1 MQTKSTKRYVS
12 MISLVFLVLFSVLN
26 VWAPVIQAAVMK
38 SPVDEIN
45 ISRTDGTTSE
55 PYQASDGMK
64 VEVKWSAKEQI
75 KSGDQFTIDM
85 PKEFRK
91 DLMNL
96 SFPLKDA
103 EGKIVGTC
111 DMKNGL
117 LTCTM
122 GDYVD
127 GKNNIKGSLFVE
139 FYFALEA
146 YDGVEKIPLEFN
158 VDGQIVNKE
167 VSVSNTTERPKPQPN
182 TDNLLKWGSYNQEDP
197 SIAEWLVYVNAT
209 GTEMQD
215 LKLTDTLGPGH
226 ELITDSVVLEE
237 AVFEDGYAP
246 TNVKPADLSK
256 IKINATKTGFTIE
269 FPDSSKGYILRY
281 KTKITNPAAKPH
293 KNTVKLEGK
302 NIETEEKVGQ
312 VFVSGGGGTGSGD
325 DNPPSIEKNIV
336 DENGKLVE
344 NQQLTQMDQPIQ
356 YQVGTHIPNDPPKYT
371 SMVIS
376 DDLEDVLEVLEA
388 KVYDQNG
395 QDITSK
401 GTLTIDKQ
409 KSEVT
414 FTFGESFDYKSY
426 EDQIINLNIKAKI
439 KAGADLS
446 SYVDKKIPNK
456 AELHFDDKKLTSKE
470 VTVTP
475 PEPPKDGTVAIHKI
489 DAENPNKGLTGA
501 EFEVRNSADKVVAV
515 LKTDENGFSVPQTLA
530 PGTYKVYEKVAPEGY
545 QKLTSPVEVTLQA
558 GETKTIE
565 IKNTMQK
572 GQIELKKID
581 SENGGK
587 ALANAE
593 FDIVKDGV
601 VVEHIITDKDGKAI
615 SKPLAPGKYILKETK
630 APEGYQLKET
640 EFEVNVTGDGIFP
653 IKVENAM
660 VDKGNVEIT
669 KVDKENG
676 AVLAGVE
683 FEVQNEKDKVVRK
696 VVTDKDGKANVS
708 DLSVGKYKLVETKS
722 LPGYKKLTESVSFEI
737 KKGMTTV
744 LSLKVENEQLDKG
757 SVEITKVDKESQKVL
772 EGVVFEV
779 QDEKGKVVTK
789 VTTNK
794 DGKAT
799 ISDLSVGKYKLVEKE
814 SLPGYKKLT
823 EPVSFEIKKGMTEVL
838 SIKVE
843 NEQLDKGSVEITKVD
858 KESQKA
864 LKGVVFEVQ
873 DEAGTV
879 VKELTT
885 DKNGKANVS
894 DLSVG
899 KYKLVEKA
907 GLPGYKKLTEPLSFE
922 ITKGMTEVLSLKI
935 ENEMVDT
942 GNVEITKIDKDNKAP
957 LAGVTFGVQDE
968 KGNEVKKV
976 TTDKDGKANV
986 SDLPVGKYEL
996 VEVESLPGYKKLE
1009 KPVSFEIT
1017 KGMTKSLTFTVENE
1031 MVDTGNVE
1039 ITKIDKDSKAPL
1051 EGVVFEVRDS
1061 KGKVV
1066 KKVTTDKD
1074 GKANVSDLSIGK
1086 YELVEVET
1094 PAGYKPLEKP
1104 ISFEIEKGRVTALQ
1118 LTVENELVDTGNVE
1132 ITKVDKENKD
1142 ALADAVF
1149 EIQDEA
1155 GQVIAKITTDKK
1167 GHAQVTNLS
1176 VGTYKLVEVNA
1187 PKGYKQLV
1195 DPITFQIEKGM
1206 TKSLALTVENEML
1219 DKGNVEI
1226 TKVDKEGQKALAGVV
1241 FEVQDEAGKVVT
1253 EVTTDKDGKA
1263 KVSDLSVGKY
1273 KLVEKAGLPGYKKL
1287 TEPVSFEIKKGMT
1300 KVLSLKV
1307 ENELLDKGSVEIT
1320 KVDKESGAVLAGV
1333 TFEVQDEKDK
1343 VVTKVTTDKDGKAT
1357 ISDLSVGKYKLVE
1370 VESLPGYKKLA
1381 KPVSFEI
1388 KKGMTEV
1395 LSLKVEN
1402 EKLDKGS
1409 VEITKVDKD
1418 SQKVLEGVVFEVQD
1432 EQGKVVTEVTTDKE
1446 GKAKISDLSVGKY
1459 KLVEK
1464 AGLPG
1469 YKKLTEPVSFE
1480 ITKGMTTVLSIKV
1493 ENEQLD
1499 KGSVEITKVDKDSQK
1514 VLAGV
1519 VFEVQD
1525 EQGKVVTEVTTDK
1538 DGKAKVSDLSV
1549 GKYKLVEKA
1558 GLPGYK
1564 KLTEP
1569 VSFEITK
1576 GMTKVLSLKVENE
1589 LLDKGSVE
1597 ITKVDKESGAVL
1609 AGVTFEVQDEKDK
1622 VVTKVTTDKDGKAT
1636 ISDLSVGKYKL
1647 VEVESLPGYK
1657 NLAKSVSF
1665 EIKKGMTEVL
1675 SLKVENE
1682 LVDKGSVEITK
1693 VDKES
1698 GAVLEGVTFE
1708 VQDEKGKVV
1717 TKVTT
1722 DKEGKAKISDLSVG
1736 KYKLVEKESLPGY
1749 KKLTEPVSFEIKK
1762 GMTEV
1767 LSIKVENE
1775 QLDKGSVEITK
1786 VDKDSE
1792 KALEGVVFEVQDEQG
1807 KVVTEVKT
1815 DKEGKAKISDLSV
1828 GKYKLVEKE
1837 SLPGYKKLPEPVS
1850 FEIKKGMTEVLSLKI
1865 ENEMV
1870 DTGNVEITKIDKD
1883 NKAPLAGVVF
1893 EVQDETGKVVT
1904 KVTTDKKGKANVSD
1918 LSVGKYKLVEVESLP
1933 GYKKLEKPV
1942 PFEIKKGMT
1951 KSLAFTVENEMMDTG
1966 NVEITKIDK
1975 DSKAPLQGVV
1985 FEVRDSKGKVVTK
1998 VTTDKDGKANVSDLS
2013 IGKYELVEVE
2023 TPAGYKPLEKPISFE
2038 IEKGRVTALQLT
2050 VENELVDTGNVEI
2063 TKVDKETKDALADA
2077 VFEIQDGAGQ
2087 VVAKITTDKKGHAQ
2101 VTNLSVG
2108 TYKLVEV
2115 KAPKG
2120 YKQLVD
2126 PITFQIEKG
2135 MTKSLALT
2143 VENEMLDKGNV
2154 EITKVDKDSQKVLEG
2169 VVFEVQDEQGKV
2181 VTEVKTD
2188 REGKVTISDLSVGKY
2203 KLVEKESLP
2212 GYKKLTEPVLFEI
2225 KKGMTEVLSL
2235 KVENELLDKGSVE
2248 ITKVDKESGAILAG
2262 VTFEV
2267 QDEKGKVVTKVT
2279 TDQDGKAKISDL
2291 SVGKYKLVEKESL
2304 PGYKKLTE
2312 PVSFEIKK
2320 GMTKVLSLKVEN
2332 ELLDKGSVEITKV
2345 DKESG
2350 TVLEGVTFEVQDEK
2364 GKVVT
2369 EVTTDKEGKAT
2380 ISDLSVGK
2388 YKLVEKEN
2396 LPGYKKLTEPVSFEI
2411 TKGMTTVLS
2420 MKVENEQL
2428 DKGSVEITKVD
2439 KDSQK
2444 ALAGVVFEVQ
2454 DEQGKVVTE
2463 VTTDKE
2469 GKATISDLS
2478 VGKYKLVEKENLPG
2492 YKKLTEPVSFE
2503 ITKGMTKVLSLKVE
2517 NEQLDKGSV
2526 EITKMAAESKN
2537 ILAGAVF
2544 EVHDEKGK
2552 IVARVTTDKDGKAK
2566 VSDLSVGNYTLVEVE
2581 APKGYEKL
2589 TNPIPFEITKGMIS
2603 SVQLEVLNKLSHL
2616 APPNPE
2622 KPETTD
2628 PEKPEKPDP
2637 EKPEKPDPEKP
2648 GTTDPEKPETTD
2660 PEKPGTTNPE
2670 KPGTT
2675 DPEKPGTTDPEKP
2688 GTTNPEKP
2696 GTTNPEKPEKELPKT
2711 GQKMPV
2717 EPYMG
2722 ALLVMM
2728 SFGLLVLGRKKQG

>member
-1 MQTKSTKRYVS
+1 MQMKSTKRHIS
-12 MISLVFLVLFSVLN
+12 MVSLVFLVLFSVLN

-64 VEVKWSAKEQI
+64 VEVKWSAKEKI

-91 DLMNL
+91 DLMNM

-103 EGKIVGTC
+103 EGKTVGTC
-111 DMKNGL
+111 EMKKGL

-122 GDYVD
+122 GDYVE

-139 FYFALEA
+139 FYFGLEA
-146 YDGVEKIPLEFN
+146 YDGVKEIPLEFN

-167 VSVSNTTERPKPQPN
+167 VSVNNTTERPKPQPN
-182 TDNLLKWGSYNQEDP
+182 TENLLKWGSYNQEDP
-197 SIAEWLVYVNAT
+197 SIADWLVYVNAT

-246 TNVKPADLSK
+246 TNIKPADLSN
-256 IKINATKTGFTIE
+256 IKINATKTGFKIE

-302 NIETEEKVGQ
+302 NIKTEEKVGQ

-344 NQQLTQMDQPIQ
+344 NEQLTQMDQVIQ

-401 GTLTIDKQ
+401 GTLNIDKQ
-409 KSEVT
+409 RSEVT

-426 EDQIINLNIKAKI
+426 EDQIINLSIKAKI
-439 KAGADLS
+439 KNNADLS

-456 AELHFDDKKLTSKE
+456 AELHFDDKTLTSKE
-470 VTVTP
+470 VTITP
-475 PEPPKDGTVAIHKI
+475 PEAPKDGTVSLHKI
-489 DAENPNKGLTGA
+489 DSENPNKGLKGA
-501 EFEVRNSADKVVAV
+501 EFEVRNSANEVVV
-515 LKTDENGFSVPQTLA
+515 KLKTDEKGFSVPQTLA
-530 PGTYKVYEKVAPEGY
+530 PGTYKVYETVAPEGY

-572 GQIELKKID
+572 GQIEVKKID
-581 SENGGK
+581 SENGEK
-587 ALANAE
+587 PLANAE

-601 VVEHIITDKDGKAI
+601 VVEHIVTDKDGKAI

-653 IKVENAM
+653 IQVENAM
-660 VDKGNVEIT
+660 VDKGNIEIT

-683 FEVQNEKDKVVRK
+683 FEVQDEKDDVVRK

-722 LPGYKKLTESVSFEI
+722 LPGYKNLAEPVRFEITKGMTKALVIKVENEQLDKGSVEITKIDKDSQKVLEGVVFEVQDEQGKVVTEVKTDKDGKAKISDLSVGKYKLVETKSLPGYKKLTEPVSFEI
-737 KKGMTTV
+737 TKGMTTV

-757 SVEITKVDKESQKVL
+757 SVEITKVDKDNKKAL
-772 EGVVFEV
+772 KGVVFEV
-779 QDEKGKVVTK
+779 QDEAGTVVKEVKTD
-789 VTTNK
+789 K
-794 DGKAT
+794 DGKAK

-823 EPVSFEIKKGMTEVL
+823 DPVLFEIK
-838 SIKVE
+838 
-843 NEQLDKGSVEITKVD
+843 
-858 KESQKA
+858 
-864 LKGVVFEVQ
+864 
-873 DEAGTV
+873 
-879 VKELTT
+879 
-885 DKNGKANVS
+885 
-894 DLSVG
+894 
-899 KYKLVEKA
+899 
-907 GLPGYKKLTEPLSFE
+907 
-922 ITKGMTEVLSLKI
+922 KGMTEVLSLKI

-957 LAGVTFGVQDE
+957 LAGVTFIVQDE
-968 KGNEVKKV
+968 KGNEVTKV

-1009 KPVSFEIT
+1009 KPVSFEIK
-1017 KGMTKSLTFTVENE
+1017 KGMTEVLSLKVENE

-1051 EGVVFEVRDS
+1051 ENVVFEVRDS

-1066 KKVTTDKD
+1066 AKVTTDKE
-1074 GKANVSDLSIGK
+1074 GKANVSDLPIGK

-1104 ISFEIEKGRVTALQ
+1104 VSFEIEKGRVTALK

-1149 EIQDEA
+1149 EIQDAA
-1155 GQVIAKITTDKK
+1155 GQVVAKITTDKK
-1167 GHAQVTNLS
+1167 GQAQVTNLS
-1176 VGTYKLVEVNA
+1176 VGTYKLVEVKA

-1195 DPITFQIEKGM
+1195 DPIAFQIEKGM

-1219 DKGNVEI
+1219 DKGNVEV
-1226 TKVDKEGQKALAGVV
+1226 TKVDKDSQKVLEGVV
-1241 FEVQDEAGKVVT
+1241 FEVQDDKGKVVT

-1263 KVSDLSVGKY
+1263 NVSDLSIGKY
-1273 KLVEKAGLPGYKKL
+1273 KLVETKSLPGYKKL

-1307 ENELLDKGSVEIT
+1307 ENELLDKGSVAIT

-1343 VVTKVTTDKDGKAT
+1343 VVTKVTTDKEGKANV
-1357 ISDLSVGKYKLVE
+1357 SDLSVGKYKLVE

-1402 EKLDKGS
+1402 EQLDKGS
-1409 VEITKVDKD
+1409 VEITKVDKDSQKALEGVTFEVQDEKGKVVTKVKTDKEGKAKISDLSVGNYKLVEVESLPGYKKLTEPVSFEIKKGMKEVLSLKVENEQLDKGSIEITKVDKD

-1432 EQGKVVTEVTTDKE
+1432 EQGKVVTEVKTDK
-1446 GKAKISDLSVGKY
+1446 
-1459 KLVEK
+1459 
-1464 AGLPG
+1464 
-1469 YKKLTEPVSFE
+1469 
-1480 ITKGMTTVLSIKV
+1480 
-1493 ENEQLD
+1493 N
-1499 KGSVEITKVDKDSQK
+1499 
-1514 VLAGV
+1514 
-1519 VFEVQD
+1519 
-1525 EQGKVVTEVTTDK
+1525 
-1538 DGKAKVSDLSV
+1538 
-1549 GKYKLVEKA
+1549 
-1558 GLPGYK
+1558 
-1564 KLTEP
+1564 
-1569 VSFEITK
+1569 
-1576 GMTKVLSLKVENE
+1576 
-1589 LLDKGSVE
+1589 
-1597 ITKVDKESGAVL
+1597 
-1609 AGVTFEVQDEKDK
+1609 
-1622 VVTKVTTDKDGKAT
+1622 
-1636 ISDLSVGKYKL
+1636 
-1647 VEVESLPGYK
+1647 
-1657 NLAKSVSF
+1657 
-1665 EIKKGMTEVL
+1665 
-1675 SLKVENE
+1675 
-1682 LVDKGSVEITK
+1682 
-1693 VDKES
+1693 
-1698 GAVLEGVTFE
+1698 
-1708 VQDEKGKVV
+1708 
-1717 TKVTT
+1717 
-1722 DKEGKAKISDLSVG
+1722 GKAKISDLSVG

-1749 KKLTEPVSFEIKK
+1749 KQLT
-1762 GMTEV
+1762 
-1767 LSIKVENE
+1767 
-1775 QLDKGSVEITK
+1775 
-1786 VDKDSE
+1786 
-1792 KALEGVVFEVQDEQG
+1792 
-1807 KVVTEVKT
+1807 
-1815 DKEGKAKISDLSV
+1815 
-1828 GKYKLVEKE
+1828 
-1837 SLPGYKKLPEPVS
+1837 EPVS

-1893 EVQDETGKVVT
+1893 EVQDDKGKVVT
-1904 KVTTDKKGKANVSD
+1904 KVTTDKAGKATVSD

-1951 KSLAFTVENEMMDTG
+1951 KSLTFTVENEMVDTG

-1975 DSKAPLQGVV
+1975 DSKAPLENVV
-1985 FEVRDSKGKVVTK
+1985 FEVRDSKGKVVAK
-1998 VTTDKDGKANVSDLS
+1998 VTTDKEGKANVSDLS

-2023 TPAGYKPLEKPISFE
+2023 TPAGYKTLEKPVSFE

-2050 VENELVDTGNVEI
+2050 VENELVDVGNVEI

-2077 VFEIQDGAGQ
+2077 VFEIQDEAGQ
-2087 VVAKITTDKKGHAQ
+2087 VVAKITTDKKGQVQ

-2135 MTKSLALT
+2135 MTKSLALA

-2154 EITKVDKDSQKVLEG
+2154 EVTKVDKDSQKVLEG

-2181 VTEVKTD
+2181 VTEVTTD
-2188 REGKVTISDLSVGKY
+2188 KEGKAKVSDLSVGKY
-2203 KLVEKESLP
+2203 KLVE
-2212 GYKKLTEPVLFEI
+2212 
-2225 KKGMTEVLSL
+2225 
-2235 KVENELLDKGSVE
+2235 
-2248 ITKVDKESGAILAG
+2248 TK
-2262 VTFEV
+2262 
-2267 QDEKGKVVTKVT
+2267 
-2279 TDQDGKAKISDL
+2279 
-2291 SVGKYKLVEKESL
+2291 SL

-2332 ELLDKGSVEITKV
+2332 EK
-2345 DKESG
+2345 
-2350 TVLEGVTFEVQDEK
+2350 
-2364 GKVVT
+2364 
-2369 EVTTDKEGKAT
+2369 
-2380 ISDLSVGK
+2380 
-2388 YKLVEKEN
+2388 
-2396 LPGYKKLTEPVSFEI
+2396 
-2411 TKGMTTVLS
+2411 
-2420 MKVENEQL
+2420 
-2428 DKGSVEITKVD
+2428 
-2439 KDSQK
+2439 
-2444 ALAGVVFEVQ
+2444 
-2454 DEQGKVVTE
+2454 
-2463 VTTDKE
+2463 
-2469 GKATISDLS
+2469 
-2478 VGKYKLVEKENLPG
+2478 
-2492 YKKLTEPVSFE
+2492 
-2503 ITKGMTKVLSLKVE
+2503 
-2517 NEQLDKGSV
+2517 LDKGSV
-2526 EITKMAAESKN
+2526 EITKMAAESKEV
-2537 ILAGAVF
+2537 LSGAVF
-2544 EVHDEKGK
+2544 EVHDDKGK
-2552 IVARVTTDKDGKAK
+2552 VVVKVTTDKDGKAK
-2566 VSDLSVGNYTLVEVE
+2566 IADLSVGNYTLVEVE

-2589 TNPIPFEITKGMIS
+2589 TNPIPFEITNGMINA
-2603 SVQLEVLNKLSHL
+2603 VQLEVLNKLNHL
-2616 APPNPE
+2616 APPG
-2622 KPETTD
+2622 PETPG
-2628 PEKPEKPDP
+2628 PETPDP
-2637 EKPEKPDPEKP
+2637 ETPDPETPDPEKP
-2648 GTTDPEKPETTD
+2648 GTPNPEKPGTPD
-2660 PEKPGTTNPE
+2660 PEKPGTPNPE
-2670 KPGTT
+2670 KPGTP
-2675 DPEKPGTTDPEKP
+2675 DPEKPGTP
-2688 GTTNPEKP
+2688 NPEKP
-2696 GTTNPEKPEKELPKT
+2696 GIPNPENPEKELPKT

-2728 SFGLLVLGRKKQG
+2728 SFGLLVLGRKQRR

>member
-1 MQTKSTKRYVS
+1 MQMKSTKRHIS
-12 MISLVFLVLFSVLN
+12 MVSLVFLVLFSVLN

-64 VEVKWSAKEQI
+64 VEVKWSAKEKI

-91 DLMNL
+91 DLMNM

-103 EGKIVGTC
+103 EGKTVGTC
-111 DMKNGL
+111 EMKKGL

-122 GDYVD
+122 GDYVE

-139 FYFALEA
+139 FYFGLEA
-146 YDGVEKIPLEFN
+146 YDGVKEIPLEFN

-167 VSVSNTTERPKPQPN
+167 VSVNNTTERPKPQPN
-182 TDNLLKWGSYNQEDP
+182 TENLLKWGSYNQEDP
-197 SIAEWLVYVNAT
+197 SIADWLVYVNAT

-246 TNVKPADLSK
+246 TNIKPADLSN

-281 KTKITNPAAKPH
+281 KTKVTNPAAKPH

-302 NIETEEKVGQ
+302 NIKTEEKVGQ
-312 VFVSGGGGTGSGD
+312 VFVSGGGGSGSGD

-336 DENGKLVE
+336 DEIGKSVE
-344 NQQLTQMDQPIQ
+344 HQQLTQMDQPIQ
-356 YQVGTHIPNDPPKYT
+356 YQVGTHIPKDPPKYT

-401 GTLTIDKQ
+401 GTLKIDKQ

-426 EDQIINLNIKAKI
+426 EDQIINLSIKAKI
-439 KAGADLS
+439 KNNADLS

-456 AELHFDDKKLTSKE
+456 AELHFDDKTLTSKE
-470 VTVTP
+470 VTITP
-475 PEPPKDGTVAIHKI
+475 PEAPKDGTVSIHKI
-489 DAENPNKGLTGA
+489 DAEDSNKGLKGA
-501 EFEVRNSADKVVAV
+501 EFEVRNSANEVVAK
-515 LKTDENGFSVPQTLA
+515 LKTDEKGFSVPQTLA
-530 PGTYKVYEKVAPEGY
+530 PGTYKVYETVAPEGY

-572 GQIELKKID
+572 GQIEVKKID
-581 SENGGK
+581 SENGEK
-587 ALANAE
+587 PLANAE
-593 FDIVKDGV
+593 FDIVKDSV
-601 VVEHIITDKDGKAI
+601 VVEHIVTDKDGKAI

-653 IKVENAM
+653 IQVENAM
-660 VDKGNVEIT
+660 VDKGNIEIT

-683 FEVQNEKDKVVRK
+683 FEVQDEKDGVVRK

-722 LPGYKKLTESVSFEI
+722 LPGYKKLTEPVPFEIKKGMTKALAIKVENEQLDKGSVEITKIDKDSQKVLEGVVFEVQDEQGKVVTEVKTDKDGKAKISDLLVGKYKLVETKSLPGYKKLTDSVSFEI
-737 KKGMTTV
+737 TKGMTTV

-757 SVEITKVDKESQKVL
+757 SVEITKVDKDNKKAL
-772 EGVVFEV
+772 KGVVFEV
-779 QDEKGKVVTK
+779 QDEAGTVVKEVKTD
-789 VTTNK
+789 K
-794 DGKAT
+794 DGKAK

-823 EPVSFEIKKGMTEVL
+823 DPVLFEI
-838 SIKVE
+838 
-843 NEQLDKGSVEITKVD
+843 Q
-858 KESQKA
+858 
-864 LKGVVFEVQ
+864 
-873 DEAGTV
+873 
-879 VKELTT
+879 
-885 DKNGKANVS
+885 
-894 DLSVG
+894 
-899 KYKLVEKA
+899 
-907 GLPGYKKLTEPLSFE
+907 
-922 ITKGMTEVLSLKI
+922 KGMTEVLSLKI

-957 LAGVTFGVQDE
+957 LAGVTFIVQDE
-968 KGNEVKKV
+968 KGNEVTKV

-1009 KPVSFEIT
+1009 KPVSFEIK
-1017 KGMTKSLTFTVENE
+1017 KGMTEVLSLKVENE

-1051 EGVVFEVRDS
+1051 ENVVFEVRDS

-1066 KKVTTDKD
+1066 AKVTTDKE
-1074 GKANVSDLSIGK
+1074 GKANVSDLPIGK

-1104 ISFEIEKGRVTALQ
+1104 ISFEIEKGRVTALK

-1149 EIQDEA
+1149 EIQDAA
-1155 GQVIAKITTDKK
+1155 GQVVAKITTDKK
-1167 GHAQVTNLS
+1167 GQAQVTNLS
-1176 VGTYKLVEVNA
+1176 VGTYKLVEVKA

-1226 TKVDKEGQKALAGVV
+1226 TKVDKDSQKVLEGVV
-1241 FEVQDEAGKVVT
+1241 FEVQDEQGKVVT
-1253 EVTTDKDGKA
+1253 EITTDKEGKA
-1263 KVSDLSVGKY
+1263 KISDLSVGKY

-1343 VVTKVTTDKDGKAT
+1343 VVTKVTTDKEGKANV
-1357 ISDLSVGKYKLVE
+1357 SDLSVGKYKLVE

-1402 EKLDKGS
+1402 EQLDKGSVEITKVDKDSQKVLEGVTFEVQDEKGKVVTKVKTDKEGKAKISDLSVGNYKLVEVESLPGYKKLTEPVSFEIKKGMTEVLSLKVENEQLDKGS

-1432 EQGKVVTEVTTDKE
+1432 DKGKVVTEVTTDKE
-1446 GKAKISDLSVGKY
+1446 GKA
-1459 KLVEK
+1459 
-1464 AGLPG
+1464 
-1469 YKKLTEPVSFE
+1469 T
-1480 ITKGMTTVLSIKV
+1480 
-1493 ENEQLD
+1493 
-1499 KGSVEITKVDKDSQK
+1499 
-1514 VLAGV
+1514 
-1519 VFEVQD
+1519 
-1525 EQGKVVTEVTTDK
+1525 
-1538 DGKAKVSDLSV
+1538 
-1549 GKYKLVEKA
+1549 
-1558 GLPGYK
+1558 
-1564 KLTEP
+1564 
-1569 VSFEITK
+1569 
-1576 GMTKVLSLKVENE
+1576 
-1589 LLDKGSVE
+1589 
-1597 ITKVDKESGAVL
+1597 
-1609 AGVTFEVQDEKDK
+1609 
-1622 VVTKVTTDKDGKAT
+1622 
-1636 ISDLSVGKYKL
+1636 
-1647 VEVESLPGYK
+1647 
-1657 NLAKSVSF
+1657 
-1665 EIKKGMTEVL
+1665 
-1675 SLKVENE
+1675 
-1682 LVDKGSVEITK
+1682 
-1693 VDKES
+1693 
-1698 GAVLEGVTFE
+1698 
-1708 VQDEKGKVV
+1708 
-1717 TKVTT
+1717 
-1722 DKEGKAKISDLSVG
+1722 
-1736 KYKLVEKESLPGY
+1736 
-1749 KKLTEPVSFEIKK
+1749 
-1762 GMTEV
+1762 
-1767 LSIKVENE
+1767 
-1775 QLDKGSVEITK
+1775 
-1786 VDKDSE
+1786 
-1792 KALEGVVFEVQDEQG
+1792 
-1807 KVVTEVKT
+1807 
-1815 DKEGKAKISDLSV
+1815 
-1828 GKYKLVEKE
+1828 
-1837 SLPGYKKLPEPVS
+1837 
-1850 FEIKKGMTEVLSLKI
+1850 
-1865 ENEMV
+1865 
-1870 DTGNVEITKIDKD
+1870 
-1883 NKAPLAGVVF
+1883 
-1893 EVQDETGKVVT
+1893 
-1904 KVTTDKKGKANVSD
+1904 
-1918 LSVGKYKLVEVESLP
+1918 
-1933 GYKKLEKPV
+1933 
-1942 PFEIKKGMT
+1942 
-1951 KSLAFTVENEMMDTG
+1951 
-1966 NVEITKIDK
+1966 
-1975 DSKAPLQGVV
+1975 
-1985 FEVRDSKGKVVTK
+1985 
-1998 VTTDKDGKANVSDLS
+1998 
-2013 IGKYELVEVE
+2013 
-2023 TPAGYKPLEKPISFE
+2023 
-2038 IEKGRVTALQLT
+2038 
-2050 VENELVDTGNVEI
+2050 
-2063 TKVDKETKDALADA
+2063 
-2077 VFEIQDGAGQ
+2077 
-2087 VVAKITTDKKGHAQ
+2087 
-2101 VTNLSVG
+2101 
-2108 TYKLVEV
+2108 
-2115 KAPKG
+2115 
-2120 YKQLVD
+2120 
-2126 PITFQIEKG
+2126 
-2135 MTKSLALT
+2135 
-2143 VENEMLDKGNV
+2143 
-2154 EITKVDKDSQKVLEG
+2154 
-2169 VVFEVQDEQGKV
+2169 
-2181 VTEVKTD
+2181 
-2188 REGKVTISDLSVGKY
+2188 
-2203 KLVEKESLP
+2203 
-2212 GYKKLTEPVLFEI
+2212 
-2225 KKGMTEVLSL
+2225 
-2235 KVENELLDKGSVE
+2235 
-2248 ITKVDKESGAILAG
+2248 
-2262 VTFEV
+2262 
-2267 QDEKGKVVTKVT
+2267 
-2279 TDQDGKAKISDL
+2279 ISDL

-2350 TVLEGVTFEVQDEK
+2350 AVLAGVTFEVQDEK

-2369 EVTTDKEGKAT
+2369 KVKTDKEGKAT
-2380 ISDLSVGK
+2380 ISDLSVGN
-2388 YKLVEKEN
+2388 YKLVE
-2396 LPGYKKLTEPVSFEI
+2396 
-2411 TKGMTTVLS
+2411 
-2420 MKVENEQL
+2420 VENEL
-2428 DKGSVEITKVD
+2428 VDKGSVEITKVD

-2444 ALAGVVFEVQ
+2444 VLEDVVFEVQ

-2463 VTTDKE
+2463 VTTDKN
-2469 GKATISDLS
+2469 GKAKISDLS
-2478 VGKYKLVEKENLPG
+2478 VGKYKLVEKESLPGYKQLTEPVSFEIKKGMTEVLSLKIENEMVDTGNVEITKIDKDNKAPLAGVVFEVQDDKGKVVTKVTTDKAGKATVSDLSVGKYKLVEVDSLPGYKKLEKPVPFEIKKGMTKSLTFTVENEMVDTGNVEITKIDKDSKAPLENVVFEVRDSKGKVVAKVTTDKEGKANVSDLSIGKYELVEVETPAGYKPLEKPVSFEIEKGRVTALQLTVENELVDVGNIEITKVDKENKDALADAVFEIQDAAGQVVAKITTDKKGQAQVTNLSVGTYKLVEVKAPKGYKQLVDPITFQIEKGMTKSLALTVENEMLDKGNVEVTKVDKDSQKLLEGVVFEVQDDKGKVVTEVTTDKEGKANVSELSVGKYKLVETKSLPG

-2503 ITKGMTKVLSLKVE
+2503 IKKGMTKVLSLKVE

-2526 EITKMAAESKN
+2526 EITKMAAESKEV
-2537 ILAGAVF
+2537 LSGAVF

-2552 IVARVTTDKDGKAK
+2552 VVVKVTTDKDGKAK
-2566 VSDLSVGNYTLVEVE
+2566 IADLSVGNYTLVEVE

-2589 TNPIPFEITKGMIS
+2589 TNPIPFEITNGMINA
-2603 SVQLEVLNKLSHL
+2603 VQLEVLNKLNHL
-2616 APPNPE
+2616 APPG
-2622 KPETTD
+2622 PET
-2628 PEKPEKPDP
+2628 
-2637 EKPEKPDPEKP
+2637 PDPEKP
-2648 GTTDPEKPETTD
+2648 GTPNPEKPGTPD
-2660 PEKPGTTNPE
+2660 PEKPGTPNPE
-2670 KPGTT
+2670 KPGTPNSET
-2675 DPEKPGTTDPEKP
+2675 L
-2688 GTTNPEKP
+2688 
-2696 GTTNPEKPEKELPKT
+2696 EKELPKT

-2728 SFGLLVLGRKKQG
+2728 SFGLFVLGRKQQR

>member
-1 MQTKSTKRYVS
+1 MQTNSTKRYVS

-146 YDGVEKIPLEFN
+146 YDGVQKIPLEFN

-167 VSVSNTTERPKPQPN
+167 VNVSNTTERPKPQPN

-246 TNVKPADLSK
+246 TNIKPADLSE
-256 IKINATKTGFTIE
+256 IKINATKTGFTID

-302 NIETEEKVGQ
+302 NIKTEEKVGQ

-325 DNPPSIEKNIV
+325 DNPPSIDKNIV

-344 NQQLTQMDQPIQ
+344 NQQLAQMDQPIQ
-356 YQVGTHIPNDPPKYT
+356 YQVGIHIPNDPPKYT

-401 GTLTIDKQ
+401 GTLKIDKQ

-456 AELHFDDKKLTSKE
+456 AELHFDDKNLTSNE

-475 PEPPKDGTVAIHKI
+475 PAPPKDGTVSIHKI
-489 DAENPNKGLTGA
+489 DAEDSNKGLKGA
-501 EFEVRNSADKVVAV
+501 EFEVLNSANEVVAK
-515 LKTDENGFSVPQTLA
+515 LKTDENGFSAPQTLA

-545 QKLTSPVEVTLQA
+545 QKLKSPLEVTLQA

-581 SENGGK
+581 SENGEK
-587 ALANAE
+587 PLANAE

-601 VVEHIITDKDGKAI
+601 VVEHIVTDKDGKAI

-683 FEVQNEKDKVVRK
+683 FEVQNEKSEVVRK
-696 VVTDKDGKANVS
+696 VTTDKDGKANVS

-722 LPGYKKLTESVSFEI
+722 LPGYKKLTEPVSFEI
-737 KKGMTTV
+737 TKGMTTV

-779 QDEKGKVVTK
+779 QDEKGKVVKK
-789 VTTNK
+789 VTTDK
-794 DGKAT
+794 DGKANV
-799 ISDLSVGKYKLVEKE
+799 SDLSVGKYKLVETE

-823 EPVSFEIKKGMTEVL
+823 EPVSFEIKKGM
-838 SIKVE
+838 I
-843 NEQLDKGSVEITKVD
+843 
-858 KESQKA
+858 
-864 LKGVVFEVQ
+864 
-873 DEAGTV
+873 
-879 VKELTT
+879 
-885 DKNGKANVS
+885 
-894 DLSVG
+894 
-899 KYKLVEKA
+899 
-907 GLPGYKKLTEPLSFE
+907 
-922 ITKGMTEVLSLKI
+922 EVLSLKI

-957 LAGVTFGVQDE
+957 LAGVTFVVQDE

-1009 KPVSFEIT
+1009 KPVSFEIK

-1066 KKVTTDKD
+1066 TKVTTDKD
-1074 GKANVSDLSIGK
+1074 GKANASDLSIGK

-1104 ISFEIEKGRVTALQ
+1104 ILFEIEKGRVTALQ

-1155 GQVIAKITTDKK
+1155 GQVVAKITTDKK

-1300 KVLSLKV
+1300 EVLSLKV
-1307 ENELLDKGSVEIT
+1307 ENEQLDKGSVEIT
-1320 KVDKESGAVLAGV
+1320 KVDKESGAILAGV
-1333 TFEVQDEKDK
+1333 IFEVQDEKDK

-1418 SQKVLEGVVFEVQD
+1418 SQKVLAGVVFEVQD

-1514 VLAGV
+1514 LLAGV

-1538 DGKAKVSDLSV
+1538 SGKANVSDLSV

-1569 VSFEITK
+1569 VSFEIKK
-1576 GMTKVLSLKVENE
+1576 GMTEVLSLKVENE
-1589 LLDKGSVE
+1589 QLDKGSVE
-1597 ITKVDKESGAVL
+1597 ITKVDKESGAIL
-1609 AGVTFEVQDEKDK
+1609 AGVIFEVQDEKDK
-1622 VVTKVTTDKDGKAT
+1622 VVTKVTTDKDGKANV
-1636 ISDLSVGKYKL
+1636 SNLSVGKYKL

-1657 NLAKSVSF
+1657 KLAKPVSF

-1675 SLKVENE
+1675 SIKVENE
-1682 LVDKGSVEITK
+1682 LLDKGSVEITK
-1693 VDKES
+1693 VDKDIQK
-1698 GAVLEGVTFE
+1698 VLEGVVFE

-1717 TKVTT
+1717 TKVKT

-1749 KKLTEPVSFEIKK
+1749 KKLTETVSFEIKK

-1767 LSIKVENE
+1767 LSLKVENE
-1775 QLDKGSVEITK
+1775 LVDKGSVGIKK
-1786 VDKDSE
+1786 VDKDSQ
-1792 KALEGVVFEVQDEQG
+1792 KVLEGVVFEVQDEQG
-1807 KVVTEVKT
+1807 KVVTEVTT

-1828 GKYKLVEKE
+1828 GKYKLVEKAG
-1837 SLPGYKKLPEPVS
+1837 LPGYKKLTEPVS

-1893 EVQDETGKVVT
+1893 EVQDEQGKVVT
-1904 KVTTDKKGKANVSD
+1904 KVTTDKEGKAKISD

-1951 KSLAFTVENEMMDTG
+1951 KSLAFTVENEMVDTG

-1975 DSKAPLQGVV
+1975 DSKAALENVV

-1998 VTTDKDGKANVSDLS
+1998 VKTDKDGKANVSDLS

-2063 TKVDKETKDALADA
+2063 AKVDKENKDALADA
-2077 VFEIQDGAGQ
+2077 VFEIQDEAGQ

-2212 GYKKLTEPVLFEI
+2212 GYKKLTEPVSFEI

-2369 EVTTDKEGKAT
+2369 KVTTDKEGKVK

-2388 YKLVEKEN
+2388 YKLVEKES

-2411 TKGMTTVLS
+2411 KKGMTEVLS
-2420 MKVENEQL
+2420 LKVENELL
-2428 DKGSVEITKVD
+2428 DKGSVEIKKVD

-2444 ALAGVVFEVQ
+2444 VLEGVVFEVQ

-2463 VTTDKE
+2463 VKTDKE
-2469 GKATISDLS
+2469 GKAKISDLS
-2478 VGKYKLVEKENLPG
+2478 VGKYKLVEKESLPG

-2503 ITKGMTKVLSLKVE
+2503 IKKGMTEVLSLKVQ

-2603 SVQLEVLNKLSHL
+2603 SVQLEVLNELSHL
-2616 APPNPE
+2616 APPG
-2622 KPETTD
+2622 
-2628 PEKPEKPDP
+2628 PEKPDP

-2648 GTTDPEKPETTD
+2648 GTTDPEKPGTTD
-2660 PEKPGTTNPE
+2660 PEKPGTTN
-2670 KPGTT
+2670 
-2675 DPEKPGTTDPEKP
+2675 PEKP

>member
-1 MQTKSTKRYVS
+1 MQAKITKRHIS
-12 MISLVFLVLFSVLN
+12 MVSLVFLVLFSVLN
-26 VWAPVIQAAVMK
+26 VWAPVIQAAVIK
-38 SPVDEIN
+38 NPVDEIN

-75 KSGDQFTIDM
+75 KAGDQFTIDM

-91 DLMNL
+91 DLMNM

-103 EGKIVGTC
+103 EGKTVGTC
-111 DMKNGL
+111 EMKKGL

-122 GDYVD
+122 GDYVE
-127 GKNNIKGSLFVE
+127 GKNNVKGSLFVE
-139 FYFALEA
+139 FYFGLEA
-146 YDGVEKIPLEFN
+146 YDGVKEIPLEFN

-182 TDNLLKWGSYNQEDP
+182 TDNLLKWGSYNQEDS
-197 SIAEWLVYVNAT
+197 SIADWLVYVNAT

-256 IKINATKTGFTIE
+256 ITINATKTGFTIE

-302 NIETEEKVGQ
+302 NIKTEEKEGQ

-325 DNPPSIEKNIV
+325 DNPPSIDKNIV

-344 NQQLTQMDQPIQ
+344 NKQLTQMDQPIQ

-395 QDITSK
+395 QEITSK

-456 AELHFDDKKLTSKE
+456 AELHFDDNKLTSKE

-501 EFEVRNSADKVVAV
+501 EFEVRDSEDKVVAV
-515 LKTDENGFSVPQTLA
+515 LKTGEKGFSAPQTLA
-530 PGTYKVYEKVAPEGY
+530 PGTYKVYETVAPEGY
-545 QKLTSPVEVTLQA
+545 QKLKEPVEVTLQA

-581 SENGGK
+581 SENGEK
-587 ALANAE
+587 PLANAE

-615 SKPLAPGKYILKETK
+615 SKPLVPGKYILKETK
-630 APEGYQLKET
+630 APEGYQLKEK
-640 EFEVNVTGDGIFP
+640 EFEVDVTGDGIFP
-653 IKVENAM
+653 IQVENAM

-683 FEVQNEKDKVVRK
+683 FEVQDEKGEVVRK
-696 VVTDKDGKANVS
+696 VITDKDGKANVSDLSVGNYKLVETKSLPGYKKLTEPVSFEIKKGMTEVLSLKVENEQLDKGSVEITKVDKDSQKALAGVVFEVQDEKGKVVKKVTTDKDGKANVS
-708 DLSVGKYKLVETKS
+708 DLSVGKYKLVETES
-722 LPGYKKLTESVSFEI
+722 LPGYKKLTEPVSFEI
-737 KKGMTTV
+737 KKGMTEV

-757 SVEITKVDKESQKVL
+757 SVEITKVDKESQKAL

-779 QDEKGKVVTK
+779 QDEAGKVIK
-789 VTTNK
+789 KLTTDK
-794 DGKAT
+794 SGKAK
-799 ISDLSVGKYKLVEKE
+799 IADLSVGKYKLVEVE
-814 SLPGYKKLT
+814 SLPDYKKLI

-838 SIKVE
+838 SLKV
-843 NEQLDKGSVEITKVD
+843 
-858 KESQKA
+858 
-864 LKGVVFEVQ
+864 
-873 DEAGTV
+873 
-879 VKELTT
+879 
-885 DKNGKANVS
+885 
-894 DLSVG
+894 
-899 KYKLVEKA
+899 
-907 GLPGYKKLTEPLSFE
+907 
-922 ITKGMTEVLSLKI
+922 

-957 LAGVTFGVQDE
+957 LAGVTFVVQDE

-1009 KPVSFEIT
+1009 KPVSFEIK

-1066 KKVTTDKD
+1066 TKITTDKD

-1155 GQVIAKITTDKK
+1155 GQVVAKITTDKK

-1226 TKVDKEGQKALAGVV
+1226 TKVDKDSQKVLAGVV

-1381 KPVSFEI
+1381 KSVSFEI

-1480 ITKGMTTVLSIKV
+1480 ITKGMTTVLSMKV

-1525 EQGKVVTEVTTDK
+1525 EAGKVVTEVTTDK

-1549 GKYKLVEKA
+1549 GKYKLVEK
-1558 GLPGYK
+1558 
-1564 KLTEP
+1564 
-1569 VSFEITK
+1569 
-1576 GMTKVLSLKVENE
+1576 
-1589 LLDKGSVE
+1589 
-1597 ITKVDKESGAVL
+1597 
-1609 AGVTFEVQDEKDK
+1609 
-1622 VVTKVTTDKDGKAT
+1622 
-1636 ISDLSVGKYKL
+1636 
-1647 VEVESLPGYK
+1647 
-1657 NLAKSVSF
+1657 
-1665 EIKKGMTEVL
+1665 
-1675 SLKVENE
+1675 
-1682 LVDKGSVEITK
+1682 
-1693 VDKES
+1693 
-1698 GAVLEGVTFE
+1698 
-1708 VQDEKGKVV
+1708 
-1717 TKVTT
+1717 
-1722 DKEGKAKISDLSVG
+1722 
-1736 KYKLVEKESLPGY
+1736 ESLPGY
-1749 KKLTEPVSFEIKK
+1749 KKL
-1762 GMTEV
+1762 
-1767 LSIKVENE
+1767 
-1775 QLDKGSVEITK
+1775 
-1786 VDKDSE
+1786 
-1792 KALEGVVFEVQDEQG
+1792 A
-1807 KVVTEVKT
+1807 
-1815 DKEGKAKISDLSV
+1815 
-1828 GKYKLVEKE
+1828 
-1837 SLPGYKKLPEPVS
+1837 EPVS

-1883 NKAPLAGVVF
+1883 NKVSLAGVVF

-1904 KVTTDKKGKANVSD
+1904 KVTTDKEGKANVSD

-1951 KSLAFTVENEMMDTG
+1951 KSLAFTVENEMVDTG

-1975 DSKAPLQGVV
+1975 DSKAPLEGVV

-1998 VTTDKDGKANVSDLS
+1998 VKTDKDGKANVSDLS

-2023 TPAGYKPLEKPISFE
+2023 TPAGYKPLEKPILFE

-2063 TKVDKETKDALADA
+2063 TKVDKENKDALADA
-2077 VFEIQDGAGQ
+2077 VFEIQDEAGQ

-2135 MTKSLALT
+2135 MTKSLTLT

-2154 EITKVDKDSQKVLEG
+2154 EITKVDKDSQKVLAG
-2169 VVFEVQDEQGKV
+2169 VVFEVQDEKDKV
-2181 VTEVKTD
+2181 VTKVTTD
-2188 REGKVTISDLSVGKY
+2188 KDGKATISDLSVGKY
-2203 KLVEKESLP
+2203 KLVEVESLP
-2212 GYKKLTEPVLFEI
+2212 GYKKLAKPVSFEI

-2235 KVENELLDKGSVE
+2235 KVENEKLDKGSVE
-2248 ITKVDKESGAILAG
+2248 ITKVDKDSQKVLAG
-2262 VTFEV
+2262 VVFEV
-2267 QDEKGKVVTKVT
+2267 QDE
-2279 TDQDGKAKISDL
+2279 Q
-2291 SVGKYKLVEKESL
+2291 
-2304 PGYKKLTE
+2304 
-2312 PVSFEIKK
+2312 
-2320 GMTKVLSLKVEN
+2320 
-2332 ELLDKGSVEITKV
+2332 
-2345 DKESG
+2345 
-2350 TVLEGVTFEVQDEK
+2350 

-2411 TKGMTTVLS
+2411 KKGMTEVLS
-2420 MKVENEQL
+2420 LKVENEQL

-2478 VGKYKLVEKENLPG
+2478 VGKYKLVEKESLPGYKELTEPVSFEITKGMTKVLSLKVENELLDKGSVEITKVDKESQKALEGVVFEVQDEAGTVVKELTTDKSGKVKFSDLSVGKYKLVEKAGLPG

-2503 ITKGMTKVLSLKVE
+2503 IKKGMTKVLSLKVE

-2537 ILAGAVF
+2537 ILSGAVF

-2552 IVARVTTDKDGKAK
+2552 VVARVTTDKEGKAK

-2589 TNPIPFEITKGMIS
+2589 TNPIPFEITKGMIN
-2603 SVQLEVLNKLSHL
+2603 SVQLEVLNELSHL
-2616 APPNPE
+2616 APPGPE
-2622 KPETTD
+2622 KPD

-2648 GTTDPEKPETTD
+2648 EKPDPEKPE
-2660 PEKPGTTNPE
+2660 
-2670 KPGTT
+2670 TT

-2688 GTTNPEKP
+2688 GTTNPEKPGTMNPEKP

-2728 SFGLLVLGRKKQG
+2728 SFGLLVLGRKQQR

>member
-1 MQTKSTKRYVS
+1 MQMKSTKRHIS
-12 MISLVFLVLFSVLN
+12 MVSLVFLVLFSVLN

-64 VEVKWSAKEQI
+64 VEVKWSAKEKI

-91 DLMNL
+91 DLMNM

-103 EGKIVGTC
+103 EGKTVGTC
-111 DMKNGL
+111 EMKKGL

-122 GDYVD
+122 GDYVE
-127 GKNNIKGSLFVE
+127 GKNNVKGSLFVE
-139 FYFALEA
+139 FYFGLEA
-146 YDGVEKIPLEFN
+146 YDGVKEIPLEFN
-158 VDGQIVNKE
+158 VDGQIINKE
-167 VSVSNTTERPKPQPN
+167 VNVSNTTERPKPQPN
-182 TDNLLKWGSYNQEDP
+182 TDNLLKWGSYNQENP
-197 SIAEWLVYVNAT
+197 SIADWLVYVNAT

-246 TNVKPADLSK
+246 TNIKPADLSN
-256 IKINATKTGFTIE
+256 IKINATKAGFTIE

-281 KTKITNPAAKPH
+281 KTKVTNPAAKPH

-302 NIETEEKVGQ
+302 NIKTEEKVGQ
-312 VFVSGGGGTGSGD
+312 VFVSGGGGSGSGD

-336 DENGKLVE
+336 DEIGKLVE
-344 NQQLTQMDQPIQ
+344 HQQLTQMDQPIQ
-356 YQVGTHIPNDPPKYT
+356 YQVGTHIPKDPPKYT

-401 GTLTIDKQ
+401 GTLKIDKQ

-414 FTFGESFDYKSY
+414 FTFGENFDYKSY

-439 KAGADLS
+439 KANADLS

-475 PEPPKDGTVAIHKI
+475 PETPKDGTVSIHKI
-489 DAENPNKGLTGA
+489 DAEDSNKGLKGA
-501 EFEVRNSADKVVAV
+501 EFEVRNSANEVVAK
-515 LKTDENGFSVPQTLA
+515 LKTDEKGFSVPQTLA
-530 PGTYKVYEKVAPEGY
+530 PGTYKVYEIVAPEGY
-545 QKLTSPVEVTLQA
+545 QKLKEPVEVTLQA

-565 IKNTMQK
+565 IKNTIQK

-581 SENGGK
+581 SENGEK
-587 ALANAE
+587 PLANAE

-601 VVEHIITDKDGKAI
+601 VVEHIVTDKDGKAI
-615 SKPLAPGKYILKETK
+615 SKPLVPGKYILKETK
-630 APEGYQLKET
+630 APEGYQLKEK

-653 IKVENAM
+653 ITVENAM

-669 KVDKENG
+669 KVDKESG

-683 FEVQNEKDKVVRK
+683 FEVQNEKSEVVRK
-696 VVTDKDGKANVS
+696 VTTDKDGKANVS

-722 LPGYKKLTESVSFEI
+722 LPGYKKLTEPVSFEIKKGMTKVLSLKVENELLDKGSVEITKVDKDSQKVLEGVVFEVQDENGKVVTEVKTDKDGKAKISDLSIGKYKLVETKSLPGYKKLTDPVSFEI

-757 SVEITKVDKESQKVL
+757 SVEITKVDKDSQKAL
-772 EGVVFEV
+772 KGVIFEV
-779 QDEKGKVVTK
+779 QDEAGTVVKEVKTDK
-789 VTTNK
+789 N
-794 DGKAT
+794 GKAK

-814 SLPGYKKLT
+814 SLPGYKQLT
-823 EPVSFEIKKGMTEVL
+823 EPVSFEIK
-838 SIKVE
+838 
-843 NEQLDKGSVEITKVD
+843 
-858 KESQKA
+858 
-864 LKGVVFEVQ
+864 
-873 DEAGTV
+873 
-879 VKELTT
+879 
-885 DKNGKANVS
+885 
-894 DLSVG
+894 
-899 KYKLVEKA
+899 
-907 GLPGYKKLTEPLSFE
+907 
-922 ITKGMTEVLSLKI
+922 KGMTEVLSLKI

-942 GNVEITKIDKDNKAP
+942 GNVEITKVDKDNKAP
-957 LAGVTFGVQDE
+957 LAGVIFIVQDE

-976 TTDKDGKANV
+976 TTDKAGKANV
-986 SDLPVGKYEL
+986 SDLPVGKYDL

-1009 KPVSFEIT
+1009 KPISFEIK
-1017 KGMTKSLTFTVENE
+1017 KGMTEVLSLKVENE

-1051 EGVVFEVRDS
+1051 ENVVFEVRDS

-1066 KKVTTDKD
+1066 AKVKTDKE

-1104 ISFEIEKGRVTALQ
+1104 ISFEIEKGRITALQ

-1142 ALADAVF
+1142 VLADAVF
-1149 EIQDEA
+1149 EIQDAA
-1155 GQVIAKITTDKK
+1155 GQVVAKITTDKK
-1167 GHAQVTNLS
+1167 GQAQVTNLS
-1176 VGTYKLVEVNA
+1176 VGTYKLVEVKA
-1187 PKGYKQLV
+1187 PKGYKQLI

-1206 TKSLALTVENEML
+1206 TKSLVLTVENEML

-1226 TKVDKEGQKALAGVV
+1226 TKVDKDSQKVLAGVV
-1241 FEVQDEAGKVVT
+1241 FEVQDEQGKVVT
-1253 EVTTDKDGKA
+1253 GVKTDKNGKA
-1263 KVSDLSVGKY
+1263 KISDLSVGKY
-1273 KLVEKAGLPGYKKL
+1273 KLVEKESLPGYKQL

-1343 VVTKVTTDKDGKAT
+1343 VVTKVTTDKEGKANV
-1357 ISDLSVGKYKLVE
+1357 SDLSVGKYKLVE

-1402 EKLDKGS
+1402 ELVDKGS
-1409 VEITKVDKD
+1409 VEIIKVDKD
-1418 SQKVLEGVVFEVQD
+1418 SQNALAGVVFEIQD
-1432 EQGKVVTEVTTDKE
+1432 EAGKVVTKVKTDKE
-1446 GKAKISDLSVGKY
+1446 GKAKISDLSVGSY
-1459 KLVEK
+1459 KLVEVEN
-1464 AGLPG
+1464 LPG

-1480 ITKGMTTVLSIKV
+1480 IKKGMTTVLSLKV

-1519 VFEVQD
+1519 VFEVQE
-1525 EQGKVVTEVTTDK
+1525 EQGKVVTGVKTDK
-1538 DGKAKVSDLSV
+1538 
-1549 GKYKLVEKA
+1549 
-1558 GLPGYK
+1558 
-1564 KLTEP
+1564 
-1569 VSFEITK
+1569 
-1576 GMTKVLSLKVENE
+1576 N
-1589 LLDKGSVE
+1589 
-1597 ITKVDKESGAVL
+1597 
-1609 AGVTFEVQDEKDK
+1609 
-1622 VVTKVTTDKDGKAT
+1622 
-1636 ISDLSVGKYKL
+1636 
-1647 VEVESLPGYK
+1647 
-1657 NLAKSVSF
+1657 
-1665 EIKKGMTEVL
+1665 
-1675 SLKVENE
+1675 
-1682 LVDKGSVEITK
+1682 
-1693 VDKES
+1693 
-1698 GAVLEGVTFE
+1698 
-1708 VQDEKGKVV
+1708 
-1717 TKVTT
+1717 
-1722 DKEGKAKISDLSVG
+1722 GKAKISDLSVG

-1749 KKLTEPVSFEIKK
+1749 KQLT
-1762 GMTEV
+1762 
-1767 LSIKVENE
+1767 
-1775 QLDKGSVEITK
+1775 
-1786 VDKDSE
+1786 
-1792 KALEGVVFEVQDEQG
+1792 
-1807 KVVTEVKT
+1807 
-1815 DKEGKAKISDLSV
+1815 
-1828 GKYKLVEKE
+1828 
-1837 SLPGYKKLPEPVS
+1837 EPVS

-1893 EVQDETGKVVT
+1893 EVQDEKGKVVT
-1904 KVTTDKKGKANVSD
+1904 KVTTDKAGKATVAD

-1951 KSLAFTVENEMMDTG
+1951 KSLAFTVENEMVDTG

-1975 DSKAPLQGVV
+1975 DSKAPLENVV
-1985 FEVRDSKGKVVTK
+1985 FEVRDSKGKVVAK
-1998 VTTDKDGKANVSDLS
+1998 VKTDKEGKANISDLS

-2023 TPAGYKPLEKPISFE
+2023 TPVGYKPLEKPISFE

-2050 VENELVDTGNVEI
+2050 VENELVDVGNVEI

-2077 VFEIQDGAGQ
+2077 VFEIQDEAGQ
-2087 VVAKITTDKKGHAQ
+2087 VVAKITTDKKGQAQ

-2169 VVFEVQDEQGKV
+2169 VVFEVQDGQGKV
-2181 VTEVKTD
+2181 VTEVTTD
-2188 REGKVTISDLSVGKY
+2188 KVGKATILDLSVGKY
-2203 KLVEKESLP
+2203 KLVEKASLP
-2212 GYKKLTEPVLFEI
+2212 GYK
-2225 KKGMTEVLSL
+2225 
-2235 KVENELLDKGSVE
+2235 
-2248 ITKVDKESGAILAG
+2248 
-2262 VTFEV
+2262 
-2267 QDEKGKVVTKVT
+2267 Q
-2279 TDQDGKAKISDL
+2279 
-2291 SVGKYKLVEKESL
+2291 
-2304 PGYKKLTE
+2304 LTE
-2312 PVSFEIKK
+2312 PVSFEIK
-2320 GMTKVLSLKVEN
+2320 
-2332 ELLDKGSVEITKV
+2332 
-2345 DKESG
+2345 
-2350 TVLEGVTFEVQDEK
+2350 
-2364 GKVVT
+2364 
-2369 EVTTDKEGKAT
+2369 
-2380 ISDLSVGK
+2380 
-2388 YKLVEKEN
+2388 
-2396 LPGYKKLTEPVSFEI
+2396 
-2411 TKGMTTVLS
+2411 
-2420 MKVENEQL
+2420 
-2428 DKGSVEITKVD
+2428 
-2439 KDSQK
+2439 
-2444 ALAGVVFEVQ
+2444 
-2454 DEQGKVVTE
+2454 
-2463 VTTDKE
+2463 
-2469 GKATISDLS
+2469 
-2478 VGKYKLVEKENLPG
+2478 
-2492 YKKLTEPVSFE
+2492 
-2503 ITKGMTKVLSLKVE
+2503 KGMTKVLSLKVE

-2526 EITKMAAESKN
+2526 EITKMAAESKEV
-2537 ILAGAVF
+2537 LAGAVF

-2552 IVARVTTDKDGKAK
+2552 VVAKVTTDKAGKAK
-2566 VSDLSVGNYTLVEVE
+2566 ISDLSVGNYTLVEVE

-2616 APPNPE
+2616 APPGPE
-2622 KPETTD
+2622 KPE
-2628 PEKPEKPDP
+2628 
-2637 EKPEKPDPEKP
+2637 
-2648 GTTDPEKPETTD
+2648 TTDPEKPETTD
-2660 PEKPGTTNPE
+2660 PEKPGTP
-2670 KPGTT
+2670 
-2675 DPEKPGTTDPEKP
+2675 
-2688 GTTNPEKP
+2688 
-2696 GTTNPEKPEKELPKT
+2696 NPEKPEKELPKT

-2722 ALLVMM
+2722 AFLVMM
-2728 SFGLLVLGRKKQG
+2728 SFGLLVLGRKQQR

>member
-1 MQTKSTKRYVS
+1 MQMKSTKRHIS
-12 MISLVFLVLFSVLN
+12 MVSLVFLVLFSVLN

-64 VEVKWSAKEQI
+64 VEVKWSAKEKI

-91 DLMNL
+91 DLMNM

-103 EGKIVGTC
+103 EGKTVGTC
-111 DMKNGL
+111 EMKKGL

-122 GDYVD
+122 GDYVE

-139 FYFALEA
+139 FYFGLEA
-146 YDGVEKIPLEFN
+146 YDGVKEIPLEFN

-167 VSVSNTTERPKPQPN
+167 VNVSNTTERPKPQPN

-197 SIAEWLVYVNAT
+197 SIADWLVYVNAT

-246 TNVKPADLSK
+246 TNIKPADLSN

-302 NIETEEKVGQ
+302 NIKTEEKVGQ

-344 NQQLTQMDQPIQ
+344 NEQLTRMDQVIQ

-401 GTLTIDKQ
+401 GTLNIDKQ
-409 KSEVT
+409 RSEVT

-426 EDQIINLNIKAKI
+426 EDQIINLSIKAKI
-439 KAGADLS
+439 KNNADLS

-456 AELHFDDKKLTSKE
+456 AELHFDDKTLTSKE
-470 VTVTP
+470 VTITP
-475 PEPPKDGTVAIHKI
+475 PEAPKDGTVSLHKI
-489 DAENPNKGLTGA
+489 DSENPNKGLKGA
-501 EFEVRNSADKVVAV
+501 EFEVRNSANEVVV
-515 LKTDENGFSVPQTLA
+515 KLKTDEKGFSVPQTLA
-530 PGTYKVYEKVAPEGY
+530 PGTYKVYETVAPEGY

-572 GQIELKKID
+572 GQIEVKKID
-581 SENGGK
+581 SENGEK
-587 ALANAE
+587 PLANAE

-601 VVEHIITDKDGKAI
+601 VVEHIVTDKDGKAI

-653 IKVENAM
+653 IQVENAM
-660 VDKGNVEIT
+660 VDKGNIEIT

-683 FEVQNEKDKVVRK
+683 FEVQDEKDDVVRK

-722 LPGYKKLTESVSFEI
+722 LPGYKNLAEPVRFEITKGMTKALVIKVENEQLDKGSVEITKIDKDSQKVLEGVVFEVQDEQGKVVTEVKTDKDGKAKISDLSVGKYKLVETKSLPGYKKLTEPVSFEI
-737 KKGMTTV
+737 TKGMITV

-757 SVEITKVDKESQKVL
+757 SVEITKVDKDNKKAL
-772 EGVVFEV
+772 KGVVFEV
-779 QDEKGKVVTK
+779 QDEAGTVVKEVKTD
-789 VTTNK
+789 K
-794 DGKAT
+794 DGKAK

-823 EPVSFEIKKGMTEVL
+823 DPVLFEIK
-838 SIKVE
+838 
-843 NEQLDKGSVEITKVD
+843 
-858 KESQKA
+858 
-864 LKGVVFEVQ
+864 
-873 DEAGTV
+873 
-879 VKELTT
+879 
-885 DKNGKANVS
+885 
-894 DLSVG
+894 
-899 KYKLVEKA
+899 
-907 GLPGYKKLTEPLSFE
+907 
-922 ITKGMTEVLSLKI
+922 KGMTEVLSLKI

-957 LAGVTFGVQDE
+957 LAGVTFIVQDE
-968 KGNEVKKV
+968 KGNEVTKV

-1009 KPVSFEIT
+1009 KPVSFEIK
-1017 KGMTKSLTFTVENE
+1017 KGMTEVLSLKVENE

-1051 EGVVFEVRDS
+1051 ENVVFEVRDS

-1066 KKVTTDKD
+1066 AKVTTDKE
-1074 GKANVSDLSIGK
+1074 GKANVSDLPIGK

-1104 ISFEIEKGRVTALQ
+1104 VSFEIEKGRVTALK

-1142 ALADAVF
+1142 ALADVVF
-1149 EIQDEA
+1149 EIQDAA
-1155 GQVIAKITTDKK
+1155 GQVVAKITTDKK
-1167 GHAQVTNLS
+1167 GQAQVTNLS
-1176 VGTYKLVEVNA
+1176 VGTYKLVEVKA

-1195 DPITFQIEKGM
+1195 DPIAFQIEKGM

-1219 DKGNVEI
+1219 DKGNVEV
-1226 TKVDKEGQKALAGVV
+1226 TKVDKDSQKVLEGVV
-1241 FEVQDEAGKVVT
+1241 FEVQDDKGKVVT
-1253 EVTTDKDGKA
+1253 EVTTDKEGKA
-1263 KVSDLSVGKY
+1263 NVSDLSVGKY
-1273 KLVEKAGLPGYKKL
+1273 KLVETKSLPGYKKL
-1287 TEPVSFEIKKGMT
+1287 IEPVSFEIKKGMT

-1307 ENELLDKGSVEIT
+1307 ENEQLDKGSVEIT

-1343 VVTKVTTDKDGKAT
+1343 VVTKVTTDKEGQANV
-1357 ISDLSVGKYKLVE
+1357 SDLSVGKYKLVE

-1402 EKLDKGS
+1402 ELVDKGSVEITKVDKDSQKALEGVTFEVQDEKGKVVTKVTTDKEGKVKISDLSVGSYKLVEVENLPGYKKLTEPVSFEIKKGMTEVLSLKVENEQLDKGS

-1432 EQGKVVTEVTTDKE
+1432 EQGKVVTEVKTDK
-1446 GKAKISDLSVGKY
+1446 
-1459 KLVEK
+1459 
-1464 AGLPG
+1464 
-1469 YKKLTEPVSFE
+1469 
-1480 ITKGMTTVLSIKV
+1480 
-1493 ENEQLD
+1493 N
-1499 KGSVEITKVDKDSQK
+1499 
-1514 VLAGV
+1514 
-1519 VFEVQD
+1519 
-1525 EQGKVVTEVTTDK
+1525 
-1538 DGKAKVSDLSV
+1538 
-1549 GKYKLVEKA
+1549 
-1558 GLPGYK
+1558 
-1564 KLTEP
+1564 
-1569 VSFEITK
+1569 
-1576 GMTKVLSLKVENE
+1576 
-1589 LLDKGSVE
+1589 
-1597 ITKVDKESGAVL
+1597 
-1609 AGVTFEVQDEKDK
+1609 
-1622 VVTKVTTDKDGKAT
+1622 
-1636 ISDLSVGKYKL
+1636 
-1647 VEVESLPGYK
+1647 
-1657 NLAKSVSF
+1657 
-1665 EIKKGMTEVL
+1665 
-1675 SLKVENE
+1675 
-1682 LVDKGSVEITK
+1682 
-1693 VDKES
+1693 
-1698 GAVLEGVTFE
+1698 
-1708 VQDEKGKVV
+1708 
-1717 TKVTT
+1717 
-1722 DKEGKAKISDLSVG
+1722 GKAKISDLSVG

-1749 KKLTEPVSFEIKK
+1749 KQLT
-1762 GMTEV
+1762 
-1767 LSIKVENE
+1767 
-1775 QLDKGSVEITK
+1775 
-1786 VDKDSE
+1786 
-1792 KALEGVVFEVQDEQG
+1792 
-1807 KVVTEVKT
+1807 
-1815 DKEGKAKISDLSV
+1815 
-1828 GKYKLVEKE
+1828 
-1837 SLPGYKKLPEPVS
+1837 EPVS

-1883 NKAPLAGVVF
+1883 NKAPLVGVVF
-1893 EVQDETGKVVT
+1893 EVQDDKGKVVT
-1904 KVTTDKKGKANVSD
+1904 KVTTDKTGKATVSD

-1951 KSLAFTVENEMMDTG
+1951 KSLTFTVENEMVDTG

-1975 DSKAPLQGVV
+1975 DSKAPLENVV
-1985 FEVRDSKGKVVTK
+1985 FEVRDSKGKVVAK
-1998 VTTDKDGKANVSDLS
+1998 VTTDKEGKANVSDLS

-2023 TPAGYKPLEKPISFE
+2023 TPAGYKPLEKPVSFE

-2050 VENELVDTGNVEI
+2050 VENELVDVGNVEI

-2077 VFEIQDGAGQ
+2077 VFEIQDEAGQ
-2087 VVAKITTDKKGHAQ
+2087 VVAKITTDKKGQVQ

-2154 EITKVDKDSQKVLEG
+2154 EVTKVDKDSQKVLEG
-2169 VVFEVQDEQGKV
+2169 VVFEVQDDKGKV
-2181 VTEVKTD
+2181 VTEVTTD
-2188 REGKVTISDLSVGKY
+2188 KDGKANVSDLSVGKY
-2203 KLVEKESLP
+2203 KLVE
-2212 GYKKLTEPVLFEI
+2212 
-2225 KKGMTEVLSL
+2225 
-2235 KVENELLDKGSVE
+2235 
-2248 ITKVDKESGAILAG
+2248 TK
-2262 VTFEV
+2262 
-2267 QDEKGKVVTKVT
+2267 
-2279 TDQDGKAKISDL
+2279 
-2291 SVGKYKLVEKESL
+2291 SL

-2332 ELLDKGSVEITKV
+2332 EK
-2345 DKESG
+2345 
-2350 TVLEGVTFEVQDEK
+2350 
-2364 GKVVT
+2364 
-2369 EVTTDKEGKAT
+2369 
-2380 ISDLSVGK
+2380 
-2388 YKLVEKEN
+2388 
-2396 LPGYKKLTEPVSFEI
+2396 
-2411 TKGMTTVLS
+2411 
-2420 MKVENEQL
+2420 
-2428 DKGSVEITKVD
+2428 
-2439 KDSQK
+2439 
-2444 ALAGVVFEVQ
+2444 
-2454 DEQGKVVTE
+2454 
-2463 VTTDKE
+2463 
-2469 GKATISDLS
+2469 
-2478 VGKYKLVEKENLPG
+2478 
-2492 YKKLTEPVSFE
+2492 
-2503 ITKGMTKVLSLKVE
+2503 
-2517 NEQLDKGSV
+2517 LDKGSV
-2526 EITKMAAESKN
+2526 EITKMAAESKEV
-2537 ILAGAVF
+2537 LSGAVF
-2544 EVHDEKGK
+2544 EVHDDKGK
-2552 IVARVTTDKDGKAK
+2552 VVVKVTTDKDGKAK
-2566 VSDLSVGNYTLVEVE
+2566 IADLSVGNYTLVEVE

-2589 TNPIPFEITKGMIS
+2589 TNPIPFEITNGMINA
-2603 SVQLEVLNKLSHL
+2603 VQLEVLNKLNHL
-2616 APPNPE
+2616 APPG
-2622 KPETTD
+2622 PET
-2628 PEKPEKPDP
+2628 
-2637 EKPEKPDPEKP
+2637 PDPEKP
-2648 GTTDPEKPETTD
+2648 GTPD
-2660 PEKPGTTNPE
+2660 PEKPGTPDPEKPGTPDPEKPGTPDPEKPGTPNPE
-2670 KPGTT
+2670 KPGTP
-2675 DPEKPGTTDPEKP
+2675 DPEKPGTPNPEKPGTPDPEKP
-2688 GTTNPEKP
+2688 GTPNS
-2696 GTTNPEKPEKELPKT
+2696 EKPEKELPKT

-2728 SFGLLVLGRKKQG
+2728 SFGLFVLGRKQQR

>member
-344 NQQLTQMDQPIQ
+344 NQQLAQMDQPIQ

-388 KVYDQNG
+388 KVHDQNG

-401 GTLTIDKQ
+401 GTLKIDKQ

-475 PEPPKDGTVAIHKI
+475 PELPKDGTVAIHKI
-489 DAENPNKGLTGA
+489 DTENPNKGLTGA

-683 FEVQNEKDKVVRK
+683 FEVQNEKSEVVRK
-696 VVTDKDGKANVS
+696 VTTDKDGKANVS

-722 LPGYKKLTESVSFEI
+722 LPGYKKLTEPVSFEI
-737 KKGMTTV
+737 TKGMTTV

-779 QDEKGKVVTK
+779 QDENGKVVTK

-957 LAGVTFGVQDE
+957 LAGVTFVVQDE

-976 TTDKDGKANV
+976 MTDKDGKANV

-1167 GHAQVTNLS
+1167 GQAKVTNLS
-1176 VGTYKLVEVNA
+1176 VGTYKLVEVKA

-1226 TKVDKEGQKALAGVV
+1226 TKVDKDSQKVLAGVV
-1241 FEVQDEAGKVVT
+1241 FEVQDEQGKVVT

-1499 KGSVEITKVDKDSQK
+1499 KGSVEITKVDKDS
-1514 VLAGV
+1514 
-1519 VFEVQD
+1519 
-1525 EQGKVVTEVTTDK
+1525 
-1538 DGKAKVSDLSV
+1538 
-1549 GKYKLVEKA
+1549 
-1558 GLPGYK
+1558 
-1564 KLTEP
+1564 
-1569 VSFEITK
+1569 
-1576 GMTKVLSLKVENE
+1576 
-1589 LLDKGSVE
+1589 
-1597 ITKVDKESGAVL
+1597 
-1609 AGVTFEVQDEKDK
+1609 
-1622 VVTKVTTDKDGKAT
+1622 
-1636 ISDLSVGKYKL
+1636 
-1647 VEVESLPGYK
+1647 
-1657 NLAKSVSF
+1657 
-1665 EIKKGMTEVL
+1665 
-1675 SLKVENE
+1675 
-1682 LVDKGSVEITK
+1682 
-1693 VDKES
+1693 
-1698 GAVLEGVTFE
+1698 
-1708 VQDEKGKVV
+1708 
-1717 TKVTT
+1717 
-1722 DKEGKAKISDLSVG
+1722 
-1736 KYKLVEKESLPGY
+1736 
-1749 KKLTEPVSFEIKK
+1749 
-1762 GMTEV
+1762 
-1767 LSIKVENE
+1767 
-1775 QLDKGSVEITK
+1775 
-1786 VDKDSE
+1786 E

-1904 KVTTDKKGKANVSD
+1904 KVTTDKKGKADVSD

-2077 VFEIQDGAGQ
+2077 VFEIQDEAGQ

-2212 GYKKLTEPVLFEI
+2212 GYKKLTEPVSFEI

-2279 TDQDGKAKISDL
+2279 TDKDGKAKISDL

-2369 EVTTDKEGKAT
+2369 EVTTDKEGKVK

-2388 YKLVEKEN
+2388 YKLVEKES

-2411 TKGMTTVLS
+2411 KKGMTEVLS
-2420 MKVENEQL
+2420 LKIENELL
-2428 DKGSVEITKVD
+2428 DKGSVEIKKVD

-2444 ALAGVVFEVQ
+2444 VLEGVVFEVQ

-2463 VTTDKE
+2463 VKTDKE
-2469 GKATISDLS
+2469 GKAKISDLS
-2478 VGKYKLVEKENLPG
+2478 VGKYKLVEKESLPG

-2503 ITKGMTKVLSLKVE
+2503 IKKGMTEVLSLKVE

-2648 GTTDPEKPETTD
+2648 EKPDPEKPGTTDPEKPETTD

-2675 DPEKPGTTDPEKP
+2675 DPEKPGTTNPEKPGTTDPEKP

-2728 SFGLLVLGRKKQG
+2728 SFGLLVLGRKQQR

>member
-1 MQTKSTKRYVS
+1 M
-12 MISLVFLVLFSVLN
+12 
-26 VWAPVIQAAVMK
+26 WAPVIQAAVMK

-64 VEVKWSAKEQI
+64 VEVKWSAKEKI

-91 DLMNL
+91 DLMNM

-103 EGKIVGTC
+103 EGKTVGTC
-111 DMKNGL
+111 EMKKGL

-122 GDYVD
+122 GDYVE

-139 FYFALEA
+139 FYFGLEA
-146 YDGVEKIPLEFN
+146 YDGVKEIPLEFN

-167 VSVSNTTERPKPQPN
+167 VSVNNTTERPKPQPN
-182 TDNLLKWGSYNQEDP
+182 TENLLKWGSYNQEDP
-197 SIAEWLVYVNAT
+197 SIADWLVYVNAT

-246 TNVKPADLSK
+246 TNIKPADLSN

-281 KTKITNPAAKPH
+281 KTKVTNPAAKPH

-302 NIETEEKVGQ
+302 NIKTEEKVGQ
-312 VFVSGGGGTGSGD
+312 VFVSGGGGSGSGD
-325 DNPPSIEKNIV
+325 NNPPSIEKNIV

-344 NQQLTQMDQPIQ
+344 NEQLTQMDQVIQ

-401 GTLTIDKQ
+401 GTLNIDKQ
-409 KSEVT
+409 RSEVT

-426 EDQIINLNIKAKI
+426 EDQIINLSIKAKI
-439 KAGADLS
+439 KNNADLS

-456 AELHFDDKKLTSKE
+456 AELHFDDKTLTSKE
-470 VTVTP
+470 VTITP
-475 PEPPKDGTVAIHKI
+475 PEAPKDGTVLIHKT
-489 DAENPNKGLTGA
+489 DSENPNKGLKGA
-501 EFEVRNSADKVVAV
+501 EFEVRNSANEVVAK
-515 LKTDENGFSVPQTLA
+515 LKTDEKGFSVPQTLA
-530 PGTYKVYEKVAPEGY
+530 PGTYKVYETVAPEGY

-572 GQIELKKID
+572 GQIEVKKID
-581 SENGGK
+581 SENGEK
-587 ALANAE
+587 PLENAE

-601 VVEHIITDKDGKAI
+601 VVEHIVTDKDGKAI

-640 EFEVNVTGDGIFP
+640 ELEVNVTGDGIFP
-653 IKVENAM
+653 IQVENAM
-660 VDKGNVEIT
+660 VDKGNIEIT

-683 FEVQNEKDKVVRK
+683 FEVQDEKDGVVRK

-722 LPGYKKLTESVSFEI
+722 LPGYKNLAEPVLFEITKGMTKALSIKVENEQLDKGSVEITKIDKDSQKVLEGVVFEVQDEQGKVVTEVKTDKDGKAKISDLSVGKYKLVETKSLPGYKKLTEPVSFEI
-737 KKGMTTV
+737 TKGMTTV

-757 SVEITKVDKESQKVL
+757 SVEITKVDKDNKKAL
-772 EGVVFEV
+772 KGVVFEV
-779 QDEKGKVVTK
+779 QDEAGTVVKEVKTD
-789 VTTNK
+789 K
-794 DGKAT
+794 DGKAK

-823 EPVSFEIKKGMTEVL
+823 DPVLFEIK
-838 SIKVE
+838 
-843 NEQLDKGSVEITKVD
+843 
-858 KESQKA
+858 
-864 LKGVVFEVQ
+864 
-873 DEAGTV
+873 
-879 VKELTT
+879 
-885 DKNGKANVS
+885 
-894 DLSVG
+894 
-899 KYKLVEKA
+899 
-907 GLPGYKKLTEPLSFE
+907 
-922 ITKGMTEVLSLKI
+922 KGMTEVLSLKI

-957 LAGVTFGVQDE
+957 LAGVTFIVQDE
-968 KGNEVKKV
+968 KGNEVTKV

-1009 KPVSFEIT
+1009 KPVSFEIK
-1017 KGMTKSLTFTVENE
+1017 KGMTEVLSLKVENE

-1051 EGVVFEVRDS
+1051 ENVVFEVRDS

-1066 KKVTTDKD
+1066 TKVTTDKE
-1074 GKANVSDLSIGK
+1074 GKANVSDLPIGK

-1104 ISFEIEKGRVTALQ
+1104 ISFDIEKGRVTALK

-1142 ALADAVF
+1142 VLADAVF

-1155 GQVIAKITTDKK
+1155 GQVVAKITTDKK
-1167 GHAQVTNLS
+1167 GQAQVTNLS
-1176 VGTYKLVEVNA
+1176 VGTYKLVEVKA

-1195 DPITFQIEKGM
+1195 DSIIFQIEKGM

-1226 TKVDKEGQKALAGVV
+1226 TKVDKDSQKLLEGVV
-1241 FEVQDEAGKVVT
+1241 FEVQDDKGKVVT
-1253 EVTTDKDGKA
+1253 EVTTDKEGKA
-1263 KVSDLSVGKY
+1263 TISDLSVGKY
-1273 KLVEKAGLPGYKKL
+1273 KLVEKESLPGYKKL
-1287 TEPVSFEIKKGMT
+1287 TEPVLFEIKKGMT

-1320 KVDKESGAVLAGV
+1320 KVDKESGALLEGV
-1333 TFEVQDEKDK
+1333 TFEVQDEKGK
-1343 VVTKVTTDKDGKAT
+1343 VVTKVKTDKDGKAT

-1388 KKGMTEV
+1388 KKGM
-1395 LSLKVEN
+1395 
-1402 EKLDKGS
+1402 
-1409 VEITKVDKD
+1409 I
-1418 SQKVLEGVVFEVQD
+1418 
-1432 EQGKVVTEVTTDKE
+1432 
-1446 GKAKISDLSVGKY
+1446 
-1459 KLVEK
+1459 
-1464 AGLPG
+1464 
-1469 YKKLTEPVSFE
+1469 
-1480 ITKGMTTVLSIKV
+1480 
-1493 ENEQLD
+1493 
-1499 KGSVEITKVDKDSQK
+1499 
-1514 VLAGV
+1514 
-1519 VFEVQD
+1519 
-1525 EQGKVVTEVTTDK
+1525 
-1538 DGKAKVSDLSV
+1538 
-1549 GKYKLVEKA
+1549 
-1558 GLPGYK
+1558 
-1564 KLTEP
+1564 
-1569 VSFEITK
+1569 
-1576 GMTKVLSLKVENE
+1576 
-1589 LLDKGSVE
+1589 
-1597 ITKVDKESGAVL
+1597 
-1609 AGVTFEVQDEKDK
+1609 
-1622 VVTKVTTDKDGKAT
+1622 
-1636 ISDLSVGKYKL
+1636 
-1647 VEVESLPGYK
+1647 
-1657 NLAKSVSF
+1657 
-1665 EIKKGMTEVL
+1665 EVL

-1693 VDKES
+1693 VDKDS
-1698 GAVLEGVTFE
+1698 KKVLEDVVFE

-1717 TKVTT
+1717 TEVKT
-1722 DKEGKAKISDLSVG
+1722 DKNGKAKISDLSVG

-1749 KKLTEPVSFEIKK
+1749 KQLT
-1762 GMTEV
+1762 
-1767 LSIKVENE
+1767 
-1775 QLDKGSVEITK
+1775 
-1786 VDKDSE
+1786 
-1792 KALEGVVFEVQDEQG
+1792 
-1807 KVVTEVKT
+1807 
-1815 DKEGKAKISDLSV
+1815 
-1828 GKYKLVEKE
+1828 
-1837 SLPGYKKLPEPVS
+1837 EPVS

-1893 EVQDETGKVVT
+1893 EVQDDKGKVVT
-1904 KVTTDKKGKANVSD
+1904 KVTTDKAGTATVSD
-1918 LSVGKYKLVEVESLP
+1918 LSVGKYKLVEVDSLP

-1942 PFEIKKGMT
+1942 PFEITKGMT
-1951 KSLAFTVENEMMDTG
+1951 KSLTFTVENEMVDTG

-1975 DSKAPLQGVV
+1975 DSKAPLENVV
-1985 FEVRDSKGKVVTK
+1985 FEVRDSKGKVVAK
-1998 VTTDKDGKANVSDLS
+1998 VTTDKEGTATVSDLS

-2023 TPAGYKPLEKPISFE
+2023 TPVGYKPLEKPVSFE
-2038 IEKGRVTALQLT
+2038 IEKGRVTALQLN
-2050 VENELVDTGNVEI
+2050 VENELVDVGNVEI
-2063 TKVDKETKDALADA
+2063 TKVDKENKDALADA
-2077 VFEIQDGAGQ
+2077 VFEIQDEAGQ
-2087 VVAKITTDKKGHAQ
+2087 VVAKITTDKKGQAQ

-2154 EITKVDKDSQKVLEG
+2154 EVTKVDKDSQKALEA
-2169 VVFEVQDEQGKV
+2169 VVFEVQDEQGKI
-2181 VTEVKTD
+2181 VTEITTD
-2188 REGKVTISDLSVGKY
+2188 EEGKANVSDLSVGKY
-2203 KLVEKESLP
+2203 KLVE
-2212 GYKKLTEPVLFEI
+2212 
-2225 KKGMTEVLSL
+2225 
-2235 KVENELLDKGSVE
+2235 
-2248 ITKVDKESGAILAG
+2248 TK
-2262 VTFEV
+2262 
-2267 QDEKGKVVTKVT
+2267 
-2279 TDQDGKAKISDL
+2279 
-2291 SVGKYKLVEKESL
+2291 SL

-2332 ELLDKGSVEITKV
+2332 E
-2345 DKESG
+2345 
-2350 TVLEGVTFEVQDEK
+2350 
-2364 GKVVT
+2364 
-2369 EVTTDKEGKAT
+2369 
-2380 ISDLSVGK
+2380 
-2388 YKLVEKEN
+2388 
-2396 LPGYKKLTEPVSFEI
+2396 
-2411 TKGMTTVLS
+2411 
-2420 MKVENEQL
+2420 
-2428 DKGSVEITKVD
+2428 
-2439 KDSQK
+2439 
-2444 ALAGVVFEVQ
+2444 
-2454 DEQGKVVTE
+2454 
-2463 VTTDKE
+2463 
-2469 GKATISDLS
+2469 
-2478 VGKYKLVEKENLPG
+2478 
-2492 YKKLTEPVSFE
+2492 
-2503 ITKGMTKVLSLKVE
+2503 
-2517 NEQLDKGSV
+2517 QLDKGSV
-2526 EITKMAAESKN
+2526 EITKMAAESKEV
-2537 ILAGAVF
+2537 LSGAVF
-2544 EVHDEKGK
+2544 EVHDEAGK
-2552 IVARVTTDKDGKAK
+2552 VVVKVTTDKDGKAK
-2566 VSDLSVGNYTLVEVE
+2566 IADLSVGNYTLVEVE

-2589 TNPIPFEITKGMIS
+2589 TNPIPFEITNGMINA
-2603 SVQLEVLNKLSHL
+2603 VQLEVLNKLNHL
-2616 APPNPE
+2616 APPV
-2622 KPETTD
+2622 PET
-2628 PEKPEKPDP
+2628 
-2637 EKPEKPDPEKP
+2637 PDPEKP
-2648 GTTDPEKPETTD
+2648 GTPD
-2660 PEKPGTTNPE
+2660 PEKPGTPDPEKPGTPDPEKPGTPNPE
-2670 KPGTT
+2670 KPGTPG
-2675 DPEKPGTTDPEKP
+2675 PENPGTP
-2688 GTTNPEKP
+2688 G
-2696 GTTNPEKPEKELPKT
+2696 PEKPEKELPKT

-2728 SFGLLVLGRKKQG
+2728 SFGLLVLGRKQQR

>member
-1 MQTKSTKRYVS
+1 MQMKSTKRHIS
-12 MISLVFLVLFSVLN
+12 MVSLVFLVLFSVLN

-64 VEVKWSAKEQI
+64 VEVKWSAKEKI

-91 DLMNL
+91 DLMNM

-103 EGKIVGTC
+103 EGKTVGTC
-111 DMKNGL
+111 EMKKGL

-122 GDYVD
+122 GDYVE

-139 FYFALEA
+139 FYFGLEA
-146 YDGVEKIPLEFN
+146 YDGVKEIPLEFN

-167 VSVSNTTERPKPQPN
+167 VSVNNTTERPKPQPN
-182 TDNLLKWGSYNQEDP
+182 TENLLKWGSYNQEDP
-197 SIAEWLVYVNAT
+197 SIADWLVYVNAT

-246 TNVKPADLSK
+246 TNIKPADLSN

-302 NIETEEKVGQ
+302 NIKTEEKVGQ
-312 VFVSGGGGTGSGD
+312 VFVSGGGGSGSGD
-325 DNPPSIEKNIV
+325 NNPPSIEKNIV

-344 NQQLTQMDQPIQ
+344 NEQLTQMDQVIQ

-401 GTLTIDKQ
+401 GTLNIDKQ
-409 KSEVT
+409 RSEVT

-426 EDQIINLNIKAKI
+426 EDQIINLSIKAKI
-439 KAGADLS
+439 KNNADLS

-456 AELHFDDKKLTSKE
+456 AELHFDDKTLTSKE
-470 VTVTP
+470 VTITP
-475 PEPPKDGTVAIHKI
+475 PEAPKDGTVSLHKI
-489 DAENPNKGLTGA
+489 DSENPNKGLKGA
-501 EFEVRNSADKVVAV
+501 EFEVRNSANEVVV
-515 LKTDENGFSVPQTLA
+515 KLKTDEKGFSVPQTLA
-530 PGTYKVYEKVAPEGY
+530 PGTYKVYETVAPEGY

-558 GETKTIE
+558 GEIKTIE

-572 GQIELKKID
+572 GQIEVKKID
-581 SENGGK
+581 SENGEK
-587 ALANAE
+587 PLANAE

-601 VVEHIITDKDGKAI
+601 VVEHIVTDKDGKAI

-653 IKVENAM
+653 IQVENAM
-660 VDKGNVEIT
+660 VDKGNIEIT

-683 FEVQNEKDKVVRK
+683 FEVQDEKDDVVRK

-722 LPGYKKLTESVSFEI
+722 LPGYKNLAEPVRFEIKKGMTKALVIKVENEQLDKGSVEITKIDKDSQKVLEGVVFEVQDEQGKVVTEVKTDKDGKAKISDLSVGKYKLVETKSLPGYKMLTEPVSFEI
-737 KKGMTTV
+737 TKGMTTV

-757 SVEITKVDKESQKVL
+757 SVEITKVDKDNKKAL
-772 EGVVFEV
+772 KGVVFEV
-779 QDEKGKVVTK
+779 QDEAGTVVKEVKTD
-789 VTTNK
+789 K
-794 DGKAT
+794 DGKAK

-823 EPVSFEIKKGMTEVL
+823 DPVLFEIK
-838 SIKVE
+838 
-843 NEQLDKGSVEITKVD
+843 
-858 KESQKA
+858 
-864 LKGVVFEVQ
+864 
-873 DEAGTV
+873 
-879 VKELTT
+879 
-885 DKNGKANVS
+885 
-894 DLSVG
+894 
-899 KYKLVEKA
+899 
-907 GLPGYKKLTEPLSFE
+907 
-922 ITKGMTEVLSLKI
+922 KGMTEVLSLKI

-957 LAGVTFGVQDE
+957 LAGVTFIVQDE
-968 KGNEVKKV
+968 KGNEVTKV

-1009 KPVSFEIT
+1009 KPVSFEIK
-1017 KGMTKSLTFTVENE
+1017 KGMTEVLSLKVENE

-1051 EGVVFEVRDS
+1051 ENVVFEVRDS

-1066 KKVTTDKD
+1066 AKVTTDKE
-1074 GKANVSDLSIGK
+1074 GKANVSDLPIGK

-1104 ISFEIEKGRVTALQ
+1104 VSFEIEKGRVTALK

-1149 EIQDEA
+1149 EIQDAA
-1155 GQVIAKITTDKK
+1155 GQVVAKITTDKK
-1167 GHAQVTNLS
+1167 GQAQVTNLS
-1176 VGTYKLVEVNA
+1176 VGTYKLVEVKA

-1195 DPITFQIEKGM
+1195 DPIAFQIEKGM

-1219 DKGNVEI
+1219 DKGNVEV
-1226 TKVDKEGQKALAGVV
+1226 TKVDKDSQKVLEGVV
-1241 FEVQDEAGKVVT
+1241 FEVQDDKGKVVT

-1263 KVSDLSVGKY
+1263 NVSDLSIGKY
-1273 KLVEKAGLPGYKKL
+1273 KLVETKSLPGYKKL

-1307 ENELLDKGSVEIT
+1307 ENELLDKGSVAIT

-1343 VVTKVTTDKDGKAT
+1343 VVTKVTTDKEGQANV
-1357 ISDLSVGKYKLVE
+1357 SDLSVGKYKLVE

-1402 EKLDKGS
+1402 ELVDKGSVEITKVDKESGVLLKGVTFEVQDEKGKLVTKVKTDKEGKAKISDLSVGNYKLVEVESLPGYKKLTEPVSFEIKKGMTEVLSLKVANEQLDKGS
-1409 VEITKVDKD
+1409 IEITKVDKD

-1432 EQGKVVTEVTTDKE
+1432 EQGKVVKEVTTDK
-1446 GKAKISDLSVGKY
+1446 
-1459 KLVEK
+1459 
-1464 AGLPG
+1464 
-1469 YKKLTEPVSFE
+1469 
-1480 ITKGMTTVLSIKV
+1480 
-1493 ENEQLD
+1493 N
-1499 KGSVEITKVDKDSQK
+1499 
-1514 VLAGV
+1514 
-1519 VFEVQD
+1519 
-1525 EQGKVVTEVTTDK
+1525 
-1538 DGKAKVSDLSV
+1538 
-1549 GKYKLVEKA
+1549 
-1558 GLPGYK
+1558 
-1564 KLTEP
+1564 
-1569 VSFEITK
+1569 
-1576 GMTKVLSLKVENE
+1576 
-1589 LLDKGSVE
+1589 
-1597 ITKVDKESGAVL
+1597 
-1609 AGVTFEVQDEKDK
+1609 
-1622 VVTKVTTDKDGKAT
+1622 
-1636 ISDLSVGKYKL
+1636 
-1647 VEVESLPGYK
+1647 
-1657 NLAKSVSF
+1657 
-1665 EIKKGMTEVL
+1665 
-1675 SLKVENE
+1675 
-1682 LVDKGSVEITK
+1682 
-1693 VDKES
+1693 
-1698 GAVLEGVTFE
+1698 
-1708 VQDEKGKVV
+1708 
-1717 TKVTT
+1717 
-1722 DKEGKAKISDLSVG
+1722 GKAKISDLSVG

-1749 KKLTEPVSFEIKK
+1749 KQLT
-1762 GMTEV
+1762 
-1767 LSIKVENE
+1767 
-1775 QLDKGSVEITK
+1775 
-1786 VDKDSE
+1786 
-1792 KALEGVVFEVQDEQG
+1792 
-1807 KVVTEVKT
+1807 
-1815 DKEGKAKISDLSV
+1815 
-1828 GKYKLVEKE
+1828 
-1837 SLPGYKKLPEPVS
+1837 EPVS

-1893 EVQDETGKVVT
+1893 EVQDDKGKVVT
-1904 KVTTDKKGKANVSD
+1904 KVTTDKAGKATVSD

-1951 KSLAFTVENEMMDTG
+1951 KSLTFTVENEMVDTG

-1975 DSKAPLQGVV
+1975 DSKAPLENVV
-1985 FEVRDSKGKVVTK
+1985 FEVRDSKGKVVAK
-1998 VTTDKDGKANVSDLS
+1998 VTTDKEGKANVSDLS

-2023 TPAGYKPLEKPISFE
+2023 TPAGYKPLEKPVSFE

-2050 VENELVDTGNVEI
+2050 VENELVDVGNVEI

-2077 VFEIQDGAGQ
+2077 VFEIQDEAGQ
-2087 VVAKITTDKKGHAQ
+2087 VVAKITTDKKGQVQ

-2154 EITKVDKDSQKVLEG
+2154 EVTKVDKDSQKVLEG

-2181 VTEVKTD
+2181 VTEVTTD
-2188 REGKVTISDLSVGKY
+2188 KEGKAKVSDLSVGKY
-2203 KLVEKESLP
+2203 KLVE
-2212 GYKKLTEPVLFEI
+2212 
-2225 KKGMTEVLSL
+2225 
-2235 KVENELLDKGSVE
+2235 
-2248 ITKVDKESGAILAG
+2248 TK
-2262 VTFEV
+2262 
-2267 QDEKGKVVTKVT
+2267 
-2279 TDQDGKAKISDL
+2279 
-2291 SVGKYKLVEKESL
+2291 SL

-2332 ELLDKGSVEITKV
+2332 EK
-2345 DKESG
+2345 
-2350 TVLEGVTFEVQDEK
+2350 
-2364 GKVVT
+2364 
-2369 EVTTDKEGKAT
+2369 
-2380 ISDLSVGK
+2380 
-2388 YKLVEKEN
+2388 
-2396 LPGYKKLTEPVSFEI
+2396 
-2411 TKGMTTVLS
+2411 
-2420 MKVENEQL
+2420 
-2428 DKGSVEITKVD
+2428 
-2439 KDSQK
+2439 
-2444 ALAGVVFEVQ
+2444 
-2454 DEQGKVVTE
+2454 
-2463 VTTDKE
+2463 
-2469 GKATISDLS
+2469 
-2478 VGKYKLVEKENLPG
+2478 
-2492 YKKLTEPVSFE
+2492 
-2503 ITKGMTKVLSLKVE
+2503 
-2517 NEQLDKGSV
+2517 LDKGSV
-2526 EITKMAAESKN
+2526 EITKMAAESKEV
-2537 ILAGAVF
+2537 LSGAVF
-2544 EVHDEKGK
+2544 EVHDDKGK
-2552 IVARVTTDKDGKAK
+2552 VVVKVTTDKDGKAK
-2566 VSDLSVGNYTLVEVE
+2566 IADLSVGNYTLVEVE

-2589 TNPIPFEITKGMIS
+2589 TNPIPFEITNGMINA
-2603 SVQLEVLNKLSHL
+2603 VQLEVLNKLNHL
-2616 APPNPE
+2616 APPG
-2622 KPETTD
+2622 PET
-2628 PEKPEKPDP
+2628 
-2637 EKPEKPDPEKP
+2637 PDPEKP
-2648 GTTDPEKPETTD
+2648 GTPD
-2660 PEKPGTTNPE
+2660 PEKPGTPNPE
-2670 KPGTT
+2670 
-2675 DPEKPGTTDPEKP
+2675 
-2688 GTTNPEKP
+2688 N
-2696 GTTNPEKPEKELPKT
+2696 PEKELPKT

-2722 ALLVMM
+2722 VLLVMM
-2728 SFGLLVLGRKKQG
+2728 SFGLLVLGRKQRR

>member
-1 MQTKSTKRYVS
+1 MQMKSTKRHIS
-12 MISLVFLVLFSVLN
+12 MVSLVFLVLFSVLN

-64 VEVKWSAKEQI
+64 VEVKWSAKEKI

-91 DLMNL
+91 DLMNM

-103 EGKIVGTC
+103 EGKTVGTC
-111 DMKNGL
+111 EMKKGL

-122 GDYVD
+122 GDYVE

-139 FYFALEA
+139 FYFGLEA
-146 YDGVEKIPLEFN
+146 YDGVKEIPLEFN

-167 VSVSNTTERPKPQPN
+167 VSVNNTTERPKPQPN
-182 TDNLLKWGSYNQEDP
+182 TENLLKWGSYNQEDP
-197 SIAEWLVYVNAT
+197 SIADWLVYVNAT

-246 TNVKPADLSK
+246 TNIKPADLSN
-256 IKINATKTGFTIE
+256 IKINATKAGFTIE

-281 KTKITNPAAKPH
+281 KTKVTNPAAKPH

-302 NIETEEKVGQ
+302 NIKTEEKVGQ
-312 VFVSGGGGTGSGD
+312 VFVSGGGGSGSGD
-325 DNPPSIEKNIV
+325 NNPPSIEKNIV

-344 NQQLTQMDQPIQ
+344 NEQLTQMDQVIQ

-401 GTLTIDKQ
+401 GTLNIDKQ
-409 KSEVT
+409 RSEVT

-426 EDQIINLNIKAKI
+426 EDQIINLSIKAKI
-439 KAGADLS
+439 KNNADLS

-456 AELHFDDKKLTSKE
+456 AELHFDDKTLTSKE
-470 VTVTP
+470 VTITP
-475 PEPPKDGTVAIHKI
+475 PEAPKDGTVLIHKT
-489 DAENPNKGLTGA
+489 DSENPNKGLKGA
-501 EFEVRNSADKVVAV
+501 EFEVRNSANEVVAK
-515 LKTDENGFSVPQTLA
+515 LKTDEKGFSVPQTLA
-530 PGTYKVYEKVAPEGY
+530 PGTYKVYETVAPEGY

-572 GQIELKKID
+572 GQIEVKKID
-581 SENGGK
+581 SENGEK
-587 ALANAE
+587 PLENAE

-601 VVEHIITDKDGKAI
+601 VVEHIVTDKDGKAI

-640 EFEVNVTGDGIFP
+640 ELEVNVTGDGIFP
-653 IKVENAM
+653 IQVENAM
-660 VDKGNVEIT
+660 VDKGNIEIT

-683 FEVQNEKDKVVRK
+683 FEVQDEKDGVVRK

-722 LPGYKKLTESVSFEI
+722 LPGYKNLAEPVLFEITKGMTKALSIKVENEQLDKGSVEITKIDKDSQKVLEGVVFEVQDEQGKVVTEVKTDKDGKAKISDLSVGKYKLVETKSLPGYKKLTEPVSFEI
-737 KKGMTTV
+737 TKGMTTV

-757 SVEITKVDKESQKVL
+757 SVEITKVDKDNKKAL
-772 EGVVFEV
+772 KGVVFEV
-779 QDEKGKVVTK
+779 QDEAGTVVKEVKTD
-789 VTTNK
+789 K
-794 DGKAT
+794 DGKAK

-823 EPVSFEIKKGMTEVL
+823 DPVLFEIK
-838 SIKVE
+838 
-843 NEQLDKGSVEITKVD
+843 
-858 KESQKA
+858 
-864 LKGVVFEVQ
+864 
-873 DEAGTV
+873 
-879 VKELTT
+879 
-885 DKNGKANVS
+885 
-894 DLSVG
+894 
-899 KYKLVEKA
+899 
-907 GLPGYKKLTEPLSFE
+907 
-922 ITKGMTEVLSLKI
+922 KGMTEVLSLKI

-942 GNVEITKIDKDNKAP
+942 GNVEITKIDKVNKAP
-957 LAGVTFGVQDE
+957 LAGVTFIVQDE
-968 KGNEVKKV
+968 KGNEVTKV

-1009 KPVSFEIT
+1009 KPVSFEIK
-1017 KGMTKSLTFTVENE
+1017 KGMTEVLSLKVENE

-1051 EGVVFEVRDS
+1051 ENVVFEVRDS

-1066 KKVTTDKD
+1066 TKVTTDKE
-1074 GKANVSDLSIGK
+1074 GKANVSDLPIGK

-1104 ISFEIEKGRVTALQ
+1104 ISFDIEKGRVTALK

-1142 ALADAVF
+1142 VLADAVF

-1155 GQVIAKITTDKK
+1155 GQVVAKITTDKK
-1167 GHAQVTNLS
+1167 GQAQVTNLS
-1176 VGTYKLVEVNA
+1176 VGTYKLVEVKA

-1195 DPITFQIEKGM
+1195 DSIIFQIEKGM

-1226 TKVDKEGQKALAGVV
+1226 TKVDKDSQKLLEGVV
-1241 FEVQDEAGKVVT
+1241 FEVQDDKGKVVT
-1253 EVTTDKDGKA
+1253 EVTTDKEGKA
-1263 KVSDLSVGKY
+1263 TISDLSVGKY
-1273 KLVEKAGLPGYKKL
+1273 KLVEKESLPGYKKL
-1287 TEPVSFEIKKGMT
+1287 TEPVLFEIKKGMT

-1320 KVDKESGAVLAGV
+1320 KVDKESGALLEGV
-1333 TFEVQDEKDK
+1333 TFEVQDEKGK
-1343 VVTKVTTDKDGKAT
+1343 VVTKVKTDKDGKAT

-1388 KKGMTEV
+1388 KKGMIEV
-1395 LSLKVEN
+1395 LSL
-1402 EKLDKGS
+1402 
-1409 VEITKVDKD
+1409 
-1418 SQKVLEGVVFEVQD
+1418 
-1432 EQGKVVTEVTTDKE
+1432 
-1446 GKAKISDLSVGKY
+1446 
-1459 KLVEK
+1459 
-1464 AGLPG
+1464 
-1469 YKKLTEPVSFE
+1469 
-1480 ITKGMTTVLSIKV
+1480 KV

-1499 KGSVEITKVDKDSQK
+1499 KGSVEITKVDK
-1514 VLAGV
+1514 
-1519 VFEVQD
+1519 
-1525 EQGKVVTEVTTDK
+1525 
-1538 DGKAKVSDLSV
+1538 
-1549 GKYKLVEKA
+1549 
-1558 GLPGYK
+1558 
-1564 KLTEP
+1564 
-1569 VSFEITK
+1569 
-1576 GMTKVLSLKVENE
+1576 
-1589 LLDKGSVE
+1589 
-1597 ITKVDKESGAVL
+1597 ESGAL
-1609 AGVTFEVQDEKDK
+1609 LEGVTFEVQDEKGK
-1622 VVTKVTTDKDGKAT
+1622 VVTKVKTDKEGKAK
-1636 ISDLSVGKYKL
+1636 ISNLSVGNYKL

-1657 NLAKSVSF
+1657 KLTEPVSF

-1693 VDKES
+1693 VDKDS
-1698 GAVLEGVTFE
+1698 KKVLEDVVFE

-1717 TKVTT
+1717 TEVKT
-1722 DKEGKAKISDLSVG
+1722 DKNGKAKISDLSVG

-1749 KKLTEPVSFEIKK
+1749 KQLT
-1762 GMTEV
+1762 
-1767 LSIKVENE
+1767 
-1775 QLDKGSVEITK
+1775 
-1786 VDKDSE
+1786 
-1792 KALEGVVFEVQDEQG
+1792 
-1807 KVVTEVKT
+1807 
-1815 DKEGKAKISDLSV
+1815 
-1828 GKYKLVEKE
+1828 
-1837 SLPGYKKLPEPVS
+1837 EPVS

-1893 EVQDETGKVVT
+1893 EVQDDKGKVVT
-1904 KVTTDKKGKANVSD
+1904 KVTTDKAGKATVSD
-1918 LSVGKYKLVEVESLP
+1918 LSVGKYKLVEVDSLP

-1942 PFEIKKGMT
+1942 PFEITKGMT
-1951 KSLAFTVENEMMDTG
+1951 KSLTFTVENEMVDTG

-1975 DSKAPLQGVV
+1975 DSKAPLENVV
-1985 FEVRDSKGKVVTK
+1985 FEVRDSKGKVVAK
-1998 VTTDKDGKANVSDLS
+1998 VTTDKEGTATVSDLS

-2023 TPAGYKPLEKPISFE
+2023 TPVGYKPLEKPVSFE

-2050 VENELVDTGNVEI
+2050 VENELVDVGNVEI
-2063 TKVDKETKDALADA
+2063 TKVDKENKDALADA
-2077 VFEIQDGAGQ
+2077 VFEIQDAAGQ
-2087 VVAKITTDKKGHAQ
+2087 VVAKITTDKKGQAQ

-2154 EITKVDKDSQKVLEG
+2154 EVTKVDKDSQKALEA
-2169 VVFEVQDEQGKV
+2169 VVFEVQDEQGKI
-2181 VTEVKTD
+2181 VTEITTD
-2188 REGKVTISDLSVGKY
+2188 EEGKANVSDLSVGKY
-2203 KLVEKESLP
+2203 KLVEPK
-2212 GYKKLTEPVLFEI
+2212 
-2225 KKGMTEVLSL
+2225 
-2235 KVENELLDKGSVE
+2235 
-2248 ITKVDKESGAILAG
+2248 
-2262 VTFEV
+2262 
-2267 QDEKGKVVTKVT
+2267 
-2279 TDQDGKAKISDL
+2279 
-2291 SVGKYKLVEKESL
+2291 SL

-2332 ELLDKGSVEITKV
+2332 E
-2345 DKESG
+2345 
-2350 TVLEGVTFEVQDEK
+2350 
-2364 GKVVT
+2364 
-2369 EVTTDKEGKAT
+2369 
-2380 ISDLSVGK
+2380 
-2388 YKLVEKEN
+2388 
-2396 LPGYKKLTEPVSFEI
+2396 
-2411 TKGMTTVLS
+2411 
-2420 MKVENEQL
+2420 
-2428 DKGSVEITKVD
+2428 
-2439 KDSQK
+2439 
-2444 ALAGVVFEVQ
+2444 
-2454 DEQGKVVTE
+2454 
-2463 VTTDKE
+2463 
-2469 GKATISDLS
+2469 
-2478 VGKYKLVEKENLPG
+2478 
-2492 YKKLTEPVSFE
+2492 
-2503 ITKGMTKVLSLKVE
+2503 
-2517 NEQLDKGSV
+2517 QLDKGSV
-2526 EITKMAAESKN
+2526 EITKMAAESKEV
-2537 ILAGAVF
+2537 LSGAVF
-2544 EVHDEKGK
+2544 EVHDEAGK
-2552 IVARVTTDKDGKAK
+2552 VVVKVTTDKDGKAK
-2566 VSDLSVGNYTLVEVE
+2566 IADLSVGNYTLVEVE

-2589 TNPIPFEITKGMIS
+2589 TNPIPFEITNGMINA
-2603 SVQLEVLNKLSHL
+2603 VQLEVLNKLNHL
-2616 APPNPE
+2616 APPV
-2622 KPETTD
+2622 PETPV
-2628 PEKPEKPDP
+2628 PET
-2637 EKPEKPDPEKP
+2637 PDPEKP
-2648 GTTDPEKPETTD
+2648 GTPD
-2660 PEKPGTTNPE
+2660 PEKPGTPDPEKPGTPNPE
-2670 KPGTT
+2670 KPGTP
-2675 DPEKPGTTDPEKP
+2675 DPEKPGTPNPEKPGTPDPEKP
-2688 GTTNPEKP
+2688 GTP
-2696 GTTNPEKPEKELPKT
+2696 GPEKPEKELPKT

-2728 SFGLLVLGRKKQG
+2728 SFGLLVLGRKQQR

>member
-1 MQTKSTKRYVS
+1 MQMKSTKRHMS
-12 MISLVFLVLFSVLN
+12 MVSLVFLVLFSVLN

-64 VEVKWSAKEQI
+64 VEVKWSAKEKI

-91 DLMNL
+91 DLMNM

-103 EGKIVGTC
+103 EGKTVGTC
-111 DMKNGL
+111 EMKKGL

-122 GDYVD
+122 GDYVE

-139 FYFALEA
+139 FYFGLEA
-146 YDGVEKIPLEFN
+146 YDGVKEIPLEFN

-167 VSVSNTTERPKPQPN
+167 VNVSNTTERPKPQPN

-197 SIAEWLVYVNAT
+197 SIADWLVYVNAT

-246 TNVKPADLSK
+246 TNIKPADLSN

-302 NIETEEKVGQ
+302 NIKTEEKVGQ

-336 DENGKLVE
+336 DENGKFVE
-344 NQQLTQMDQPIQ
+344 NEQLTQMDQVIQ

-401 GTLTIDKQ
+401 GTLNIDKQ
-409 KSEVT
+409 RSEVT

-426 EDQIINLNIKAKI
+426 EDQIINLSIKAKI
-439 KAGADLS
+439 KNNADLS

-456 AELHFDDKKLTSKE
+456 AELHFDDKTLTSKE
-470 VTVTP
+470 VTITP
-475 PEPPKDGTVAIHKI
+475 PEAPKDGTVSLHKI
-489 DAENPNKGLTGA
+489 DSENPNKGLKGA
-501 EFEVRNSADKVVAV
+501 EFEVRNSANEVVV
-515 LKTDENGFSVPQTLA
+515 KLKTDEKGFSVPQTLA
-530 PGTYKVYEKVAPEGY
+530 PGTYKVYETVAPEGY

-572 GQIELKKID
+572 GQIEVKKID
-581 SENGGK
+581 SENGEK
-587 ALANAE
+587 PLANAE

-601 VVEHIITDKDGKAI
+601 VVEHIVTDKDGKAI

-653 IKVENAM
+653 IQVENAM
-660 VDKGNVEIT
+660 VDKGNIEIT

-683 FEVQNEKDKVVRK
+683 FEVQDEKDDVVRK

-722 LPGYKKLTESVSFEI
+722 LPGYKNLAEPVLFEITKGMTKALVIKVENEQLDKGSVEITKIDKDSQKVLEGVVFEVQDEQGKVVTEVKTDKDGKAKISDLSVGKYKLVETKSLPGYKKLTEPVSFEI
-737 KKGMTTV
+737 TKGMTTV

-757 SVEITKVDKESQKVL
+757 SVEITKVDKDNKKAL
-772 EGVVFEV
+772 KGVVFEV
-779 QDEKGKVVTK
+779 QDEAGTVVKEVKTD
-789 VTTNK
+789 K
-794 DGKAT
+794 DGKAK

-823 EPVSFEIKKGMTEVL
+823 DPVLFEIK
-838 SIKVE
+838 
-843 NEQLDKGSVEITKVD
+843 
-858 KESQKA
+858 
-864 LKGVVFEVQ
+864 
-873 DEAGTV
+873 
-879 VKELTT
+879 
-885 DKNGKANVS
+885 
-894 DLSVG
+894 
-899 KYKLVEKA
+899 
-907 GLPGYKKLTEPLSFE
+907 
-922 ITKGMTEVLSLKI
+922 KGMTEVLSLKI

-957 LAGVTFGVQDE
+957 LAGVTFIVQDE
-968 KGNEVKKV
+968 KGNEVTKV

-1009 KPVSFEIT
+1009 KPVSFEIK
-1017 KGMTKSLTFTVENE
+1017 KGMTEVLSLKVENE

-1051 EGVVFEVRDS
+1051 ENVVFEVRDS

-1066 KKVTTDKD
+1066 AKVKTDKE
-1074 GKANVSDLSIGK
+1074 GKANVSDLPIGK

-1094 PAGYKPLEKP
+1094 SAGYKPLEKP
-1104 ISFEIEKGRVTALQ
+1104 VSFEIEKGRVTALK

-1149 EIQDEA
+1149 EIQDAA
-1155 GQVIAKITTDKK
+1155 GQVVAKITTDKK
-1167 GHAQVTNLS
+1167 GQAQVTNLS
-1176 VGTYKLVEVNA
+1176 VGTYKLVEVKA

-1195 DPITFQIEKGM
+1195 DPIAFQIEKGM

-1219 DKGNVEI
+1219 DKGNVEV
-1226 TKVDKEGQKALAGVV
+1226 TKVDKDSQKVLEGVV
-1241 FEVQDEAGKVVT
+1241 FEVQDDKGKVVT

-1263 KVSDLSVGKY
+1263 NVSDLSIGKY
-1273 KLVEKAGLPGYKKL
+1273 KLVETKSLPGYKKL

-1307 ENELLDKGSVEIT
+1307 ENELLDKGSVAIT

-1343 VVTKVTTDKDGKAT
+1343 VVTKVTTDKEGKANV
-1357 ISDLSVGKYKLVE
+1357 SDLSVGKYKLVE

-1402 EKLDKGS
+1402 ELVDKGSVEITKVDKDSQKALEGVTFEVQDEKGKVVTKVKTDKEGKAKISDLSVGNYKLVEVESLPGYKKLTEPVSFEIKKGMTEVLSLKVANEQLDKGS

-1432 EQGKVVTEVTTDKE
+1432 EQGKVVTEVKTDK
-1446 GKAKISDLSVGKY
+1446 
-1459 KLVEK
+1459 
-1464 AGLPG
+1464 
-1469 YKKLTEPVSFE
+1469 
-1480 ITKGMTTVLSIKV
+1480 
-1493 ENEQLD
+1493 N
-1499 KGSVEITKVDKDSQK
+1499 
-1514 VLAGV
+1514 
-1519 VFEVQD
+1519 
-1525 EQGKVVTEVTTDK
+1525 
-1538 DGKAKVSDLSV
+1538 
-1549 GKYKLVEKA
+1549 
-1558 GLPGYK
+1558 
-1564 KLTEP
+1564 
-1569 VSFEITK
+1569 
-1576 GMTKVLSLKVENE
+1576 
-1589 LLDKGSVE
+1589 
-1597 ITKVDKESGAVL
+1597 
-1609 AGVTFEVQDEKDK
+1609 
-1622 VVTKVTTDKDGKAT
+1622 
-1636 ISDLSVGKYKL
+1636 
-1647 VEVESLPGYK
+1647 
-1657 NLAKSVSF
+1657 
-1665 EIKKGMTEVL
+1665 
-1675 SLKVENE
+1675 
-1682 LVDKGSVEITK
+1682 
-1693 VDKES
+1693 
-1698 GAVLEGVTFE
+1698 
-1708 VQDEKGKVV
+1708 
-1717 TKVTT
+1717 
-1722 DKEGKAKISDLSVG
+1722 GKAKISDLSVG

-1749 KKLTEPVSFEIKK
+1749 KQLT
-1762 GMTEV
+1762 
-1767 LSIKVENE
+1767 
-1775 QLDKGSVEITK
+1775 
-1786 VDKDSE
+1786 
-1792 KALEGVVFEVQDEQG
+1792 
-1807 KVVTEVKT
+1807 
-1815 DKEGKAKISDLSV
+1815 
-1828 GKYKLVEKE
+1828 
-1837 SLPGYKKLPEPVS
+1837 EPVS

-1893 EVQDETGKVVT
+1893 EVQDDKGKVVT
-1904 KVTTDKKGKANVSD
+1904 KVTTDKAGKATVSA

-1951 KSLAFTVENEMMDTG
+1951 KSLTFTVENEMVDTG

-1975 DSKAPLQGVV
+1975 DSKAPLENVV
-1985 FEVRDSKGKVVTK
+1985 FEVRDSKGKVVAK
-1998 VTTDKDGKANVSDLS
+1998 VTTDKEGKANVSDLS

-2023 TPAGYKPLEKPISFE
+2023 TPAGYKPLEKPVSFE

-2050 VENELVDTGNVEI
+2050 VENELVDVGNVEI

-2077 VFEIQDGAGQ
+2077 VFEIQDEAGQ
-2087 VVAKITTDKKGHAQ
+2087 VVAKITTDKKGQVQ

-2154 EITKVDKDSQKVLEG
+2154 EVTKVDKDSQKVLEG

-2181 VTEVKTD
+2181 VTEVTTD
-2188 REGKVTISDLSVGKY
+2188 KEGKAKVSDLSVGKY
-2203 KLVEKESLP
+2203 KLVE
-2212 GYKKLTEPVLFEI
+2212 
-2225 KKGMTEVLSL
+2225 
-2235 KVENELLDKGSVE
+2235 
-2248 ITKVDKESGAILAG
+2248 TK
-2262 VTFEV
+2262 
-2267 QDEKGKVVTKVT
+2267 
-2279 TDQDGKAKISDL
+2279 
-2291 SVGKYKLVEKESL
+2291 SL

-2332 ELLDKGSVEITKV
+2332 EK
-2345 DKESG
+2345 
-2350 TVLEGVTFEVQDEK
+2350 
-2364 GKVVT
+2364 
-2369 EVTTDKEGKAT
+2369 
-2380 ISDLSVGK
+2380 
-2388 YKLVEKEN
+2388 
-2396 LPGYKKLTEPVSFEI
+2396 
-2411 TKGMTTVLS
+2411 
-2420 MKVENEQL
+2420 
-2428 DKGSVEITKVD
+2428 
-2439 KDSQK
+2439 
-2444 ALAGVVFEVQ
+2444 
-2454 DEQGKVVTE
+2454 
-2463 VTTDKE
+2463 
-2469 GKATISDLS
+2469 
-2478 VGKYKLVEKENLPG
+2478 
-2492 YKKLTEPVSFE
+2492 
-2503 ITKGMTKVLSLKVE
+2503 
-2517 NEQLDKGSV
+2517 LDKGSV
-2526 EITKMAAESKN
+2526 EITKMAAESKEV
-2537 ILAGAVF
+2537 LSGAVF
-2544 EVHDEKGK
+2544 EVHDDKGK
-2552 IVARVTTDKDGKAK
+2552 VVVKVTTDKDGKAK
-2566 VSDLSVGNYTLVEVE
+2566 IADLSVGNYTLVEVE

-2589 TNPIPFEITKGMIS
+2589 TNPIPFEITNGMINA
-2603 SVQLEVLNKLSHL
+2603 VQLEVLNKLNHL
-2616 APPNPE
+2616 APPG
-2622 KPETTD
+2622 PET
-2628 PEKPEKPDP
+2628 
-2637 EKPEKPDPEKP
+2637 PDPEKP
-2648 GTTDPEKPETTD
+2648 GTPD
-2660 PEKPGTTNPE
+2660 PEKPGTPNPE
-2670 KPGTT
+2670 KPGTPNPEKPGT
-2675 DPEKPGTTDPEKP
+2675 PDPEKPGTP
-2688 GTTNPEKP
+2688 NPEKP
-2696 GTTNPEKPEKELPKT
+2696 GTPDPEKPGIPNPENPEKELPKT

-2728 SFGLLVLGRKKQG
+2728 SFGLLVLGRKQRR

>member
-1 MQTKSTKRYVS
+1 MQMKSTKRHISMVS
-12 MISLVFLVLFSVLN
+12 LFFLVLFSVLN

-64 VEVKWSAKEQI
+64 VEVKWSAKEKI

-91 DLMNL
+91 DLMNM

-103 EGKIVGTC
+103 EGKTVGTC
-111 DMKNGL
+111 EMKKGL

-122 GDYVD
+122 GDYVE

-139 FYFALEA
+139 FYFGLEA
-146 YDGVEKIPLEFN
+146 YDGVKEIPLEFN

-167 VSVSNTTERPKPQPN
+167 VNVSNTTERPKPQPN

-197 SIAEWLVYVNAT
+197 SIADWLVYVNAT

-246 TNVKPADLSK
+246 TNIKPANLSN

-302 NIETEEKVGQ
+302 NIKTEEKVGQ
-312 VFVSGGGGTGSGD
+312 VFVSGGGGSGSGD
-325 DNPPSIEKNIV
+325 NNPPSIEKNIV

-344 NQQLTQMDQPIQ
+344 NEQLTQMDQVIQ

-401 GTLTIDKQ
+401 GTLNIDKQ
-409 KSEVT
+409 RSEVT

-426 EDQIINLNIKAKI
+426 EDQIINLSIKAKI
-439 KAGADLS
+439 KNNADLS

-456 AELHFDDKKLTSKE
+456 AELHFDDKTLTSKE
-470 VTVTP
+470 VTITP
-475 PEPPKDGTVAIHKI
+475 PEAPKDGTVSLHKI
-489 DAENPNKGLTGA
+489 DSENPNKGLKGA
-501 EFEVRNSADKVVAV
+501 EFEVRNSANEVVV
-515 LKTDENGFSVPQTLA
+515 KLKTDEKGFSVPQTLA
-530 PGTYKVYEKVAPEGY
+530 PGTYKVYETVAPEGY

-558 GETKTIE
+558 GEIKTIE

-572 GQIELKKID
+572 GQIEVKKID
-581 SENGGK
+581 SENGEK
-587 ALANAE
+587 PLANAE

-601 VVEHIITDKDGKAI
+601 VVEHIVTDKDGKAI

-653 IKVENAM
+653 IQVENAM
-660 VDKGNVEIT
+660 VDKGNIEIT

-683 FEVQNEKDKVVRK
+683 FEVQDEKDDVVRK

-722 LPGYKKLTESVSFEI
+722 LPGYKNLAEPVLFEITKGMTKALVIKVENEQLDKGSVEITKIDKDSQKVLEGVVFEVQDEQGKVVTEVKTDKDGKAKISDLSVGKYKLVETKSLPGYKKLTEPVSFEI
-737 KKGMTTV
+737 TKGMITV

-757 SVEITKVDKESQKVL
+757 SVEITKVDKDNKKAL
-772 EGVVFEV
+772 KGVVFEV
-779 QDEKGKVVTK
+779 QDEAGTVVKEVKTD
-789 VTTNK
+789 K
-794 DGKAT
+794 DGKAK

-823 EPVSFEIKKGMTEVL
+823 DPVLFEIK
-838 SIKVE
+838 
-843 NEQLDKGSVEITKVD
+843 
-858 KESQKA
+858 
-864 LKGVVFEVQ
+864 
-873 DEAGTV
+873 
-879 VKELTT
+879 
-885 DKNGKANVS
+885 
-894 DLSVG
+894 
-899 KYKLVEKA
+899 
-907 GLPGYKKLTEPLSFE
+907 
-922 ITKGMTEVLSLKI
+922 KGMTEVLSLKI

-957 LAGVTFGVQDE
+957 LAGVTFIVQDE
-968 KGNEVKKV
+968 KGNEVTKV

-1009 KPVSFEIT
+1009 KPVSFEIK
-1017 KGMTKSLTFTVENE
+1017 KGMTEVLSLKVENE

-1051 EGVVFEVRDS
+1051 ENVVFEVRDS

-1066 KKVTTDKD
+1066 AKVTTDKE
-1074 GKANVSDLSIGK
+1074 GKANVSDLPIGK

-1104 ISFEIEKGRVTALQ
+1104 VSFEIEKGRVTALK

-1149 EIQDEA
+1149 EIQDAA
-1155 GQVIAKITTDKK
+1155 GQVVAKITTDKK
-1167 GHAQVTNLS
+1167 GQAQVTNLS
-1176 VGTYKLVEVNA
+1176 VGTYKLVEVKA

-1195 DPITFQIEKGM
+1195 DPIAFQIEKGM

-1219 DKGNVEI
+1219 DKGNVEV
-1226 TKVDKEGQKALAGVV
+1226 TKVDKDSQKVLEGVV
-1241 FEVQDEAGKVVT
+1241 FEVQDDKGKVVT
-1253 EVTTDKDGKA
+1253 EVTTDKEGKA
-1263 KVSDLSVGKY
+1263 NVSDLSVGKY
-1273 KLVEKAGLPGYKKL
+1273 KLVETKSLPGYKKL
-1287 TEPVSFEIKKGMT
+1287 IEPVSFEIKKGMT

-1307 ENELLDKGSVEIT
+1307 ENEQLDKGSVEII

-1333 TFEVQDEKDK
+1333 TFEVQDEQGK
-1343 VVTKVTTDKDGKAT
+1343 VVTKVTTDKEGKANV
-1357 ISDLSVGKYKLVE
+1357 SDLSVGKYKLVE

-1402 EKLDKGS
+1402 ELVDKGSVEITKVDKESGVLLKGVTFEVQDEKGKVVTKVKTDKEGKAKISDLSVGNYKLVEVESLPGYKKLTEPVSFEIKKGMTEVLSLKVENEQLDKGS
-1409 VEITKVDKD
+1409 IEITKVDKD

-1432 EQGKVVTEVTTDKE
+1432 EQGKVVKEVTTDK
-1446 GKAKISDLSVGKY
+1446 
-1459 KLVEK
+1459 
-1464 AGLPG
+1464 
-1469 YKKLTEPVSFE
+1469 
-1480 ITKGMTTVLSIKV
+1480 
-1493 ENEQLD
+1493 N
-1499 KGSVEITKVDKDSQK
+1499 
-1514 VLAGV
+1514 
-1519 VFEVQD
+1519 
-1525 EQGKVVTEVTTDK
+1525 
-1538 DGKAKVSDLSV
+1538 
-1549 GKYKLVEKA
+1549 
-1558 GLPGYK
+1558 
-1564 KLTEP
+1564 
-1569 VSFEITK
+1569 
-1576 GMTKVLSLKVENE
+1576 
-1589 LLDKGSVE
+1589 
-1597 ITKVDKESGAVL
+1597 
-1609 AGVTFEVQDEKDK
+1609 
-1622 VVTKVTTDKDGKAT
+1622 
-1636 ISDLSVGKYKL
+1636 
-1647 VEVESLPGYK
+1647 
-1657 NLAKSVSF
+1657 
-1665 EIKKGMTEVL
+1665 
-1675 SLKVENE
+1675 
-1682 LVDKGSVEITK
+1682 
-1693 VDKES
+1693 
-1698 GAVLEGVTFE
+1698 
-1708 VQDEKGKVV
+1708 
-1717 TKVTT
+1717 
-1722 DKEGKAKISDLSVG
+1722 GKAKISDLSVG

-1749 KKLTEPVSFEIKK
+1749 KQLT
-1762 GMTEV
+1762 
-1767 LSIKVENE
+1767 
-1775 QLDKGSVEITK
+1775 
-1786 VDKDSE
+1786 
-1792 KALEGVVFEVQDEQG
+1792 
-1807 KVVTEVKT
+1807 
-1815 DKEGKAKISDLSV
+1815 
-1828 GKYKLVEKE
+1828 
-1837 SLPGYKKLPEPVS
+1837 EPVS

-1883 NKAPLAGVVF
+1883 NKAPLVGVVF
-1893 EVQDETGKVVT
+1893 EVQDDKGKVVT
-1904 KVTTDKKGKANVSD
+1904 KVTTDKTGKATVSD

-1951 KSLAFTVENEMMDTG
+1951 KSLTFTVENEMVDTG

-1975 DSKAPLQGVV
+1975 DSKAPLENVV
-1985 FEVRDSKGKVVTK
+1985 FEVRDSKGKVVAK
-1998 VTTDKDGKANVSDLS
+1998 VTTDKEGKANVSDLS

-2023 TPAGYKPLEKPISFE
+2023 TPAGYKPLEKPVSFE

-2050 VENELVDTGNVEI
+2050 VENELVDVGNVEI

-2077 VFEIQDGAGQ
+2077 VFEIQDEAGQ
-2087 VVAKITTDKKGHAQ
+2087 VVAKITTDKKGQVQ

-2143 VENEMLDKGNV
+2143 VENEMLDKVNV
-2154 EITKVDKDSQKVLEG
+2154 EVTKVDKDSQKVLEG
-2169 VVFEVQDEQGKV
+2169 VVFEVQDDKGKV
-2181 VTEVKTD
+2181 VTEVTTD
-2188 REGKVTISDLSVGKY
+2188 KDGKANVSDLSVGKY
-2203 KLVEKESLP
+2203 KLVE
-2212 GYKKLTEPVLFEI
+2212 
-2225 KKGMTEVLSL
+2225 
-2235 KVENELLDKGSVE
+2235 
-2248 ITKVDKESGAILAG
+2248 TK
-2262 VTFEV
+2262 
-2267 QDEKGKVVTKVT
+2267 
-2279 TDQDGKAKISDL
+2279 
-2291 SVGKYKLVEKESL
+2291 SL

-2332 ELLDKGSVEITKV
+2332 EK
-2345 DKESG
+2345 
-2350 TVLEGVTFEVQDEK
+2350 
-2364 GKVVT
+2364 
-2369 EVTTDKEGKAT
+2369 
-2380 ISDLSVGK
+2380 
-2388 YKLVEKEN
+2388 
-2396 LPGYKKLTEPVSFEI
+2396 
-2411 TKGMTTVLS
+2411 
-2420 MKVENEQL
+2420 
-2428 DKGSVEITKVD
+2428 
-2439 KDSQK
+2439 
-2444 ALAGVVFEVQ
+2444 
-2454 DEQGKVVTE
+2454 
-2463 VTTDKE
+2463 
-2469 GKATISDLS
+2469 
-2478 VGKYKLVEKENLPG
+2478 
-2492 YKKLTEPVSFE
+2492 
-2503 ITKGMTKVLSLKVE
+2503 
-2517 NEQLDKGSV
+2517 LDKGSV
-2526 EITKMAAESKN
+2526 EITKMAAESKEV
-2537 ILAGAVF
+2537 LSGAVF
-2544 EVHDEKGK
+2544 EVHDDKGK
-2552 IVARVTTDKDGKAK
+2552 VVVKVTTDKDGKAK
-2566 VSDLSVGNYTLVEVE
+2566 IADLSVGNYTLVEVE

-2589 TNPIPFEITKGMIS
+2589 TNPIPFEITNGMINA
-2603 SVQLEVLNKLSHL
+2603 VQLEVLNKLNHL
-2616 APPNPE
+2616 APPG
-2622 KPETTD
+2622 PET
-2628 PEKPEKPDP
+2628 
-2637 EKPEKPDPEKP
+2637 PDPEKP
-2648 GTTDPEKPETTD
+2648 GTP
-2660 PEKPGTTNPE
+2660 NPE
-2670 KPGTT
+2670 KPGT
-2675 DPEKPGTTDPEKP
+2675 P
-2688 GTTNPEKP
+2688 NS
-2696 GTTNPEKPEKELPKT
+2696 EKPEKELPKT

-2728 SFGLLVLGRKKQG
+2728 SFGLFVLGRKQQR

>member
-1 MQTKSTKRYVS
+1 MQMKSTKRHIS
-12 MISLVFLVLFSVLN
+12 MVSLVFLVLFSVLN

-64 VEVKWSAKEQI
+64 VEVKWSAKEKI

-91 DLMNL
+91 DLMNM

-103 EGKIVGTC
+103 EGKTVGTC
-111 DMKNGL
+111 EMKKGL

-122 GDYVD
+122 GDYVE

-139 FYFALEA
+139 FYFGLEA
-146 YDGVEKIPLEFN
+146 YDGVKEIPLEFN

-167 VSVSNTTERPKPQPN
+167 VSVNNTTERPKPQPN
-182 TDNLLKWGSYNQEDP
+182 TENLLKWGSYNQEDP
-197 SIAEWLVYVNAT
+197 SIADWLVYVNAT

-246 TNVKPADLSK
+246 TNIKPANLSN
-256 IKINATKTGFTIE
+256 IKINATKAGFTIE

-302 NIETEEKVGQ
+302 NIKTEEKVGQ
-312 VFVSGGGGTGSGD
+312 VFVSGGGGSGSGD
-325 DNPPSIEKNIV
+325 NNPPSIEKNIV

-344 NQQLTQMDQPIQ
+344 NEQLTQMDQVIQ

-401 GTLTIDKQ
+401 GTLNIDKQ
-409 KSEVT
+409 RSEVT

-426 EDQIINLNIKAKI
+426 EDQIINLSIKAKI
-439 KAGADLS
+439 KNNADLS

-456 AELHFDDKKLTSKE
+456 AELHFDDKTLTSKE
-470 VTVTP
+470 VTITP
-475 PEPPKDGTVAIHKI
+475 PEAPKDGTVSLHKI
-489 DAENPNKGLTGA
+489 DSENPNKGLKGA
-501 EFEVRNSADKVVAV
+501 EFEVRNSANEVVV
-515 LKTDENGFSVPQTLA
+515 KLKTDEKGFSVPQTLA
-530 PGTYKVYEKVAPEGY
+530 PGTYKVYETVAPEGY

-558 GETKTIE
+558 GEIKTIE

-572 GQIELKKID
+572 GQIEVKKID
-581 SENGGK
+581 SENGEK
-587 ALANAE
+587 PLANAE

-601 VVEHIITDKDGKAI
+601 VVEHIVTDKDGKAI

-653 IKVENAM
+653 IQVENAM
-660 VDKGNVEIT
+660 VDKGNIEIT

-683 FEVQNEKDKVVRK
+683 FEVQDEKDDVVRK

-722 LPGYKKLTESVSFEI
+722 LPGYKNLAEPVRFEIKKGMTKALVIKVENEQLDKGSVEITKIDKDSQKVLEGVVFEVQDEQGKVVTEVKTDKDGKAKISDLSVGKYKLVETKSLPGYKKLTEPVSFEI
-737 KKGMTTV
+737 TKGMTTV

-757 SVEITKVDKESQKVL
+757 SVEITKVDKDNKKAL
-772 EGVVFEV
+772 KGVVFEV
-779 QDEKGKVVTK
+779 QDEAGTVVKEVKTD
-789 VTTNK
+789 K
-794 DGKAT
+794 DGKAK

-823 EPVSFEIKKGMTEVL
+823 DPVLFEIK
-838 SIKVE
+838 
-843 NEQLDKGSVEITKVD
+843 
-858 KESQKA
+858 
-864 LKGVVFEVQ
+864 
-873 DEAGTV
+873 
-879 VKELTT
+879 
-885 DKNGKANVS
+885 
-894 DLSVG
+894 
-899 KYKLVEKA
+899 
-907 GLPGYKKLTEPLSFE
+907 
-922 ITKGMTEVLSLKI
+922 KGMTEVLSLKI

-957 LAGVTFGVQDE
+957 LAGVTFIVQDE
-968 KGNEVKKV
+968 KGNEVTKV

-1009 KPVSFEIT
+1009 KPVSFEIK
-1017 KGMTKSLTFTVENE
+1017 KGMTEVLSLKVENE

-1051 EGVVFEVRDS
+1051 ENVVFEVRDS

-1066 KKVTTDKD
+1066 AKVTTDKE
-1074 GKANVSDLSIGK
+1074 GKANVSDLPIGK

-1104 ISFEIEKGRVTALQ
+1104 VSFEIEKGRVTALK

-1149 EIQDEA
+1149 EIQDAA
-1155 GQVIAKITTDKK
+1155 GQVVAKITTDKK
-1167 GHAQVTNLS
+1167 GQAQVTNLS
-1176 VGTYKLVEVNA
+1176 VGTYKLVEVKA

-1195 DPITFQIEKGM
+1195 DPIAFQIEKGM

-1219 DKGNVEI
+1219 DKGNVEV
-1226 TKVDKEGQKALAGVV
+1226 TKVDKDSQKVLEGVV
-1241 FEVQDEAGKVVT
+1241 FEVQDDKGKVVT

-1263 KVSDLSVGKY
+1263 NVSDLSVGKY
-1273 KLVEKAGLPGYKKL
+1273 KLVETKSLPGYKKL
-1287 TEPVSFEIKKGMT
+1287 IEPVSFEIKKGMT

-1307 ENELLDKGSVEIT
+1307 ENEQLDKGSVEIT

-1343 VVTKVTTDKDGKAT
+1343 VVTKVTTDKEGQANV
-1357 ISDLSVGKYKLVE
+1357 SDLSVGKYKLVE

-1402 EKLDKGS
+1402 ELVDKGSVEITKVDKESGVLLKGVTFEVQDEKGKVVTKVKTDKEGKVKISDLSVGSYKLVEVENLPGYKKLTEPVSFEIKKGMTEVLSLKVENEQLDKGS
-1409 VEITKVDKD
+1409 IEITKVDKD

-1432 EQGKVVTEVTTDKE
+1432 EQGKVVTEVKTDK
-1446 GKAKISDLSVGKY
+1446 
-1459 KLVEK
+1459 
-1464 AGLPG
+1464 
-1469 YKKLTEPVSFE
+1469 
-1480 ITKGMTTVLSIKV
+1480 
-1493 ENEQLD
+1493 N
-1499 KGSVEITKVDKDSQK
+1499 
-1514 VLAGV
+1514 
-1519 VFEVQD
+1519 
-1525 EQGKVVTEVTTDK
+1525 
-1538 DGKAKVSDLSV
+1538 
-1549 GKYKLVEKA
+1549 
-1558 GLPGYK
+1558 
-1564 KLTEP
+1564 
-1569 VSFEITK
+1569 
-1576 GMTKVLSLKVENE
+1576 
-1589 LLDKGSVE
+1589 
-1597 ITKVDKESGAVL
+1597 
-1609 AGVTFEVQDEKDK
+1609 
-1622 VVTKVTTDKDGKAT
+1622 
-1636 ISDLSVGKYKL
+1636 
-1647 VEVESLPGYK
+1647 
-1657 NLAKSVSF
+1657 
-1665 EIKKGMTEVL
+1665 
-1675 SLKVENE
+1675 
-1682 LVDKGSVEITK
+1682 
-1693 VDKES
+1693 
-1698 GAVLEGVTFE
+1698 
-1708 VQDEKGKVV
+1708 
-1717 TKVTT
+1717 
-1722 DKEGKAKISDLSVG
+1722 GKAKISDLSVG

-1749 KKLTEPVSFEIKK
+1749 KQLT
-1762 GMTEV
+1762 
-1767 LSIKVENE
+1767 
-1775 QLDKGSVEITK
+1775 
-1786 VDKDSE
+1786 
-1792 KALEGVVFEVQDEQG
+1792 
-1807 KVVTEVKT
+1807 
-1815 DKEGKAKISDLSV
+1815 
-1828 GKYKLVEKE
+1828 
-1837 SLPGYKKLPEPVS
+1837 EPVS

-1893 EVQDETGKVVT
+1893 EVQDDKGKVVT
-1904 KVTTDKKGKANVSD
+1904 KVTTDKAGKATVSD

-1951 KSLAFTVENEMMDTG
+1951 KSLTFTVENEMVDTG

-1975 DSKAPLQGVV
+1975 DSKAPLENVV
-1985 FEVRDSKGKVVTK
+1985 FEVRDSKGKVVAK
-1998 VTTDKDGKANVSDLS
+1998 VTTDKEGKANVSDLS

-2023 TPAGYKPLEKPISFE
+2023 TPAGYKPLEKPVSFE

-2050 VENELVDTGNVEI
+2050 VENELVDVGNVEI

-2077 VFEIQDGAGQ
+2077 VFEIQDEAGK
-2087 VVAKITTDKKGHAQ
+2087 VVAKITTDKKGQVQ

-2154 EITKVDKDSQKVLEG
+2154 EVTKVDKDSQKVLEG

-2181 VTEVKTD
+2181 VTEVTTD
-2188 REGKVTISDLSVGKY
+2188 KEGKAKVSDLSVGKY
-2203 KLVEKESLP
+2203 KLVE
-2212 GYKKLTEPVLFEI
+2212 
-2225 KKGMTEVLSL
+2225 
-2235 KVENELLDKGSVE
+2235 
-2248 ITKVDKESGAILAG
+2248 TK
-2262 VTFEV
+2262 
-2267 QDEKGKVVTKVT
+2267 
-2279 TDQDGKAKISDL
+2279 
-2291 SVGKYKLVEKESL
+2291 SL

-2332 ELLDKGSVEITKV
+2332 EK
-2345 DKESG
+2345 
-2350 TVLEGVTFEVQDEK
+2350 
-2364 GKVVT
+2364 
-2369 EVTTDKEGKAT
+2369 
-2380 ISDLSVGK
+2380 
-2388 YKLVEKEN
+2388 
-2396 LPGYKKLTEPVSFEI
+2396 
-2411 TKGMTTVLS
+2411 
-2420 MKVENEQL
+2420 
-2428 DKGSVEITKVD
+2428 
-2439 KDSQK
+2439 
-2444 ALAGVVFEVQ
+2444 
-2454 DEQGKVVTE
+2454 
-2463 VTTDKE
+2463 
-2469 GKATISDLS
+2469 
-2478 VGKYKLVEKENLPG
+2478 
-2492 YKKLTEPVSFE
+2492 
-2503 ITKGMTKVLSLKVE
+2503 
-2517 NEQLDKGSV
+2517 LDKGSV
-2526 EITKMAAESKN
+2526 EITKMAAESKEV
-2537 ILAGAVF
+2537 LSGAVF
-2544 EVHDEKGK
+2544 EVHDDKGK
-2552 IVARVTTDKDGKAK
+2552 VVVKVTTDKDGKAK
-2566 VSDLSVGNYTLVEVE
+2566 IADLSVGNYTLVEVE

-2589 TNPIPFEITKGMIS
+2589 TNPIPFEITNGMINA
-2603 SVQLEVLNKLSHL
+2603 VQLEVLNKLNHL
-2616 APPNPE
+2616 APPGPE
-2622 KPETTD
+2622 KPGT
-2628 PEKPEKPDP
+2628 
-2637 EKPEKPDPEKP
+2637 PDPEKP
-2648 GTTDPEKPETTD
+2648 GTPD
-2660 PEKPGTTNPE
+2660 PEKPGTPDPEKPGTPNPE
-2670 KPGTT
+2670 KPGTP
-2675 DPEKPGTTDPEKP
+2675 DPEKPGTPDPEKP
-2688 GTTNPEKP
+2688 GIPNPE
-2696 GTTNPEKPEKELPKT
+2696 NPEKELPKT

-2728 SFGLLVLGRKKQG
+2728 SFGLLVLGRKQRR

>member
-1 MQTKSTKRYVS
+1 MQMKSTKRHMS
-12 MISLVFLVLFSVLN
+12 MVSLVFLVLFSVLN

-64 VEVKWSAKEQI
+64 VEVKWSAKEKI

-91 DLMNL
+91 DLMNM

-103 EGKIVGTC
+103 EGKTVGTC
-111 DMKNGL
+111 EMKKGL

-122 GDYVD
+122 GDYVE

-139 FYFALEA
+139 FYFGLEA
-146 YDGVEKIPLEFN
+146 YDGVKEIPLEFN

-167 VSVSNTTERPKPQPN
+167 VNVSNTTERPKPQPN

-197 SIAEWLVYVNAT
+197 SIADWLVYVNAT

-246 TNVKPADLSK
+246 TNIKPADLSN

-302 NIETEEKVGQ
+302 NIKTEEKVGQ

-336 DENGKLVE
+336 DENGKFVE
-344 NQQLTQMDQPIQ
+344 NEQLTQMDQVIQ

-401 GTLTIDKQ
+401 GTLNIDKQ
-409 KSEVT
+409 RSEVT

-426 EDQIINLNIKAKI
+426 EDQIINLSIKAKI
-439 KAGADLS
+439 KNNADLS

-456 AELHFDDKKLTSKE
+456 AELHFDDKTLTSKE
-470 VTVTP
+470 VTITP
-475 PEPPKDGTVAIHKI
+475 PEAPKDGTVSLHKI
-489 DAENPNKGLTGA
+489 DSENPNKGLKGA
-501 EFEVRNSADKVVAV
+501 EFEVRNSANEVVV
-515 LKTDENGFSVPQTLA
+515 KLKTDEKGFSVPQTLA
-530 PGTYKVYEKVAPEGY
+530 PGTYKVYETVAPEGY

-572 GQIELKKID
+572 GQIEVKKID
-581 SENGGK
+581 SENGEK
-587 ALANAE
+587 PLANAE

-601 VVEHIITDKDGKAI
+601 VVEHIVTDKDGKAI

-653 IKVENAM
+653 IQVENAM
-660 VDKGNVEIT
+660 VDKGNIEIT

-683 FEVQNEKDKVVRK
+683 FEVQDEKDDVVRK

-722 LPGYKKLTESVSFEI
+722 LPGYKNLAEPVLFEITKGMTKALVIKVENEQLDKGSVEITKIDKDSQKVLEGVVFEVQDEQGKVVTEVKTDKDGKAKISDLSVGKYKLVETKSLPGYKKLTEPVSFEI
-737 KKGMTTV
+737 TKGMTTV

-757 SVEITKVDKESQKVL
+757 SVEITKVDKDNKKAL
-772 EGVVFEV
+772 KGVVFEV
-779 QDEKGKVVTK
+779 QDEAGTVVKEVKTD
-789 VTTNK
+789 K
-794 DGKAT
+794 DGKAK

-823 EPVSFEIKKGMTEVL
+823 DPVLFEIK
-838 SIKVE
+838 
-843 NEQLDKGSVEITKVD
+843 
-858 KESQKA
+858 
-864 LKGVVFEVQ
+864 
-873 DEAGTV
+873 
-879 VKELTT
+879 
-885 DKNGKANVS
+885 
-894 DLSVG
+894 
-899 KYKLVEKA
+899 
-907 GLPGYKKLTEPLSFE
+907 
-922 ITKGMTEVLSLKI
+922 KGMTEVLSLKI

-957 LAGVTFGVQDE
+957 LAGVTFIVQDE
-968 KGNEVKKV
+968 KGNEVTKV

-1009 KPVSFEIT
+1009 KPVSFEIK
-1017 KGMTKSLTFTVENE
+1017 KGMTEVLSLKVENE

-1051 EGVVFEVRDS
+1051 ENVVFEVRDS

-1066 KKVTTDKD
+1066 AKVKTDKE
-1074 GKANVSDLSIGK
+1074 GKANVSDLPIGK

-1094 PAGYKPLEKP
+1094 SAGYKPLEKP
-1104 ISFEIEKGRVTALQ
+1104 VSFEIEKGRVTALK

-1149 EIQDEA
+1149 EIQDAA
-1155 GQVIAKITTDKK
+1155 GQVVAKITTDKK
-1167 GHAQVTNLS
+1167 GQAQVTNLS
-1176 VGTYKLVEVNA
+1176 VGTYKLVEVKA

-1195 DPITFQIEKGM
+1195 DPIAFQIEKGM

-1219 DKGNVEI
+1219 DKGNVEV
-1226 TKVDKEGQKALAGVV
+1226 TKVDKDSQKVLEGVV
-1241 FEVQDEAGKVVT
+1241 FEVQDDKGKVVT

-1263 KVSDLSVGKY
+1263 NVSDLSIGKY
-1273 KLVEKAGLPGYKKL
+1273 KLVETKSLPGYKKL

-1307 ENELLDKGSVEIT
+1307 ENELLDKGSVAIT

-1343 VVTKVTTDKDGKAT
+1343 VVTKVTTDKEGKANV
-1357 ISDLSVGKYKLVE
+1357 SDLSVGKYKLVE

-1402 EKLDKGS
+1402 ELVDKGSVEITKVDKDSQKALEGVTFEVQDEKGKVVTKVKTDKEGKAKISDLSVGNYKLVEVESLPGYKKLTEPVSFEIKKGMTEVLSLKVANEQLDKGS

-1432 EQGKVVTEVTTDKE
+1432 EQGKVVTEVKTDK
-1446 GKAKISDLSVGKY
+1446 
-1459 KLVEK
+1459 
-1464 AGLPG
+1464 
-1469 YKKLTEPVSFE
+1469 
-1480 ITKGMTTVLSIKV
+1480 
-1493 ENEQLD
+1493 N
-1499 KGSVEITKVDKDSQK
+1499 
-1514 VLAGV
+1514 
-1519 VFEVQD
+1519 
-1525 EQGKVVTEVTTDK
+1525 
-1538 DGKAKVSDLSV
+1538 
-1549 GKYKLVEKA
+1549 
-1558 GLPGYK
+1558 
-1564 KLTEP
+1564 
-1569 VSFEITK
+1569 
-1576 GMTKVLSLKVENE
+1576 
-1589 LLDKGSVE
+1589 
-1597 ITKVDKESGAVL
+1597 
-1609 AGVTFEVQDEKDK
+1609 
-1622 VVTKVTTDKDGKAT
+1622 
-1636 ISDLSVGKYKL
+1636 
-1647 VEVESLPGYK
+1647 
-1657 NLAKSVSF
+1657 
-1665 EIKKGMTEVL
+1665 
-1675 SLKVENE
+1675 
-1682 LVDKGSVEITK
+1682 
-1693 VDKES
+1693 
-1698 GAVLEGVTFE
+1698 
-1708 VQDEKGKVV
+1708 
-1717 TKVTT
+1717 
-1722 DKEGKAKISDLSVG
+1722 GKAKISDLSVG

-1749 KKLTEPVSFEIKK
+1749 KQLT
-1762 GMTEV
+1762 
-1767 LSIKVENE
+1767 
-1775 QLDKGSVEITK
+1775 
-1786 VDKDSE
+1786 
-1792 KALEGVVFEVQDEQG
+1792 
-1807 KVVTEVKT
+1807 
-1815 DKEGKAKISDLSV
+1815 
-1828 GKYKLVEKE
+1828 
-1837 SLPGYKKLPEPVS
+1837 EPVS

-1893 EVQDETGKVVT
+1893 EVQDDKGKVVT
-1904 KVTTDKKGKANVSD
+1904 KVTTDKAGKATVSA

-1951 KSLAFTVENEMMDTG
+1951 KSLTFTVENEMVDTG

-1975 DSKAPLQGVV
+1975 DSKAPLENVV
-1985 FEVRDSKGKVVTK
+1985 FEVRDSKGKVVAK
-1998 VTTDKDGKANVSDLS
+1998 VTTDKEGKANVSDLS

-2023 TPAGYKPLEKPISFE
+2023 TPAGYKPLEKPVSFE

-2050 VENELVDTGNVEI
+2050 VENELVDVGNVEI

-2077 VFEIQDGAGQ
+2077 VFEIQDEAGQ
-2087 VVAKITTDKKGHAQ
+2087 VVAKITTDKKGQVQ

-2154 EITKVDKDSQKVLEG
+2154 EVTKVDKDSQKVLEG

-2181 VTEVKTD
+2181 VTEVTTD
-2188 REGKVTISDLSVGKY
+2188 KEGKAKVSDLSVGKY
-2203 KLVEKESLP
+2203 KLVE
-2212 GYKKLTEPVLFEI
+2212 
-2225 KKGMTEVLSL
+2225 
-2235 KVENELLDKGSVE
+2235 
-2248 ITKVDKESGAILAG
+2248 TK
-2262 VTFEV
+2262 
-2267 QDEKGKVVTKVT
+2267 
-2279 TDQDGKAKISDL
+2279 
-2291 SVGKYKLVEKESL
+2291 SL

-2332 ELLDKGSVEITKV
+2332 EK
-2345 DKESG
+2345 
-2350 TVLEGVTFEVQDEK
+2350 
-2364 GKVVT
+2364 
-2369 EVTTDKEGKAT
+2369 
-2380 ISDLSVGK
+2380 
-2388 YKLVEKEN
+2388 
-2396 LPGYKKLTEPVSFEI
+2396 
-2411 TKGMTTVLS
+2411 
-2420 MKVENEQL
+2420 
-2428 DKGSVEITKVD
+2428 
-2439 KDSQK
+2439 
-2444 ALAGVVFEVQ
+2444 
-2454 DEQGKVVTE
+2454 
-2463 VTTDKE
+2463 
-2469 GKATISDLS
+2469 
-2478 VGKYKLVEKENLPG
+2478 
-2492 YKKLTEPVSFE
+2492 
-2503 ITKGMTKVLSLKVE
+2503 
-2517 NEQLDKGSV
+2517 LDKGSV
-2526 EITKMAAESKN
+2526 EITKMAAESKEV
-2537 ILAGAVF
+2537 LSGAVF
-2544 EVHDEKGK
+2544 EVHDDKGK
-2552 IVARVTTDKDGKAK
+2552 VVVKVTTDKDGKAK
-2566 VSDLSVGNYTLVEVE
+2566 IADLSVGNYTLVEVE

-2589 TNPIPFEITKGMIS
+2589 TNPIPFEITNGMINA
-2603 SVQLEVLNKLSHL
+2603 VQLEVLNKLNHL
-2616 APPNPE
+2616 APPG
-2622 KPETTD
+2622 
-2628 PEKPEKPDP
+2628 
-2637 EKPEKPDPEKP
+2637 PEKPDPEKP
-2648 GTTDPEKPETTD
+2648 GTPD
-2660 PEKPGTTNPE
+2660 PEKPGTPNPE
-2670 KPGTT
+2670 KPGTP
-2675 DPEKPGTTDPEKP
+2675 DPEKPGIP
-2688 GTTNPEKP
+2688 NPE
-2696 GTTNPEKPEKELPKT
+2696 NPEKELPKT

-2728 SFGLLVLGRKKQG
+2728 SFGLLVLGRKQRR

>member
-1 MQTKSTKRYVS
+1 MQMKSTKRHIS
-12 MISLVFLVLFSVLN
+12 MVSLVFLVLFSVLN

-64 VEVKWSAKEQI
+64 VEVKWSAKEKI

-91 DLMNL
+91 DLMNM

-103 EGKIVGTC
+103 EGKTVGTC
-111 DMKNGL
+111 EMKKGL

-122 GDYVD
+122 GDYVE

-139 FYFALEA
+139 FYFGLEA
-146 YDGVEKIPLEFN
+146 YDGVKEIPLEFN

-167 VSVSNTTERPKPQPN
+167 VSVNNTTERPKPQPN
-182 TDNLLKWGSYNQEDP
+182 TENLLKWGSYNQEDP
-197 SIAEWLVYVNAT
+197 SIADWLVYVNAT

-246 TNVKPADLSK
+246 TNIKPADLSN

-302 NIETEEKVGQ
+302 NIKTEEKVGQ

-344 NQQLTQMDQPIQ
+344 NEQLTQMDQVIQ

-401 GTLTIDKQ
+401 GTLNIDKQ
-409 KSEVT
+409 RSEVT

-426 EDQIINLNIKAKI
+426 EDQIINLSIKAKI
-439 KAGADLS
+439 KNNADLS

-456 AELHFDDKKLTSKE
+456 AELHFDDKTLTSKE
-470 VTVTP
+470 VTITP
-475 PEPPKDGTVAIHKI
+475 PEAPKDGTVSLHKI
-489 DAENPNKGLTGA
+489 DSENPNKGLKGA
-501 EFEVRNSADKVVAV
+501 EFEVRNSANEVVV
-515 LKTDENGFSVPQTLA
+515 KLKTDEKGFSVPQTLA
-530 PGTYKVYEKVAPEGY
+530 PGTYKVYETVAPEGY

-572 GQIELKKID
+572 GQIEVKKID
-581 SENGGK
+581 SENGEK
-587 ALANAE
+587 PLANAE

-601 VVEHIITDKDGKAI
+601 VVEHIVTDKDGKAI

-653 IKVENAM
+653 IQVENAM
-660 VDKGNVEIT
+660 VDKGNIEIT

-683 FEVQNEKDKVVRK
+683 FEVQDEKDDVVRK

-722 LPGYKKLTESVSFEI
+722 LPGYKNLAEPVRFEITKGMTKALVIKVENEQLDKGSVEITKIDKDSQKVLEGVVFEVQDEQGKVVTEVKTDKDGKAKISDLSVGKYKLVETKSLPGYKKLTEPVSFEI
-737 KKGMTTV
+737 TKGMTTV

-757 SVEITKVDKESQKVL
+757 SVEITKVDKDNKKAL
-772 EGVVFEV
+772 KGVVFEV
-779 QDEKGKVVTK
+779 QDEAGTVVKEVKTD
-789 VTTNK
+789 K
-794 DGKAT
+794 DGKAK

-823 EPVSFEIKKGMTEVL
+823 DSVLFEIK
-838 SIKVE
+838 
-843 NEQLDKGSVEITKVD
+843 
-858 KESQKA
+858 
-864 LKGVVFEVQ
+864 
-873 DEAGTV
+873 
-879 VKELTT
+879 
-885 DKNGKANVS
+885 
-894 DLSVG
+894 
-899 KYKLVEKA
+899 
-907 GLPGYKKLTEPLSFE
+907 
-922 ITKGMTEVLSLKI
+922 KGMTEVLSLKI

-957 LAGVTFGVQDE
+957 LAGVTFIVQDE
-968 KGNEVKKV
+968 KGNEVTKV

-1009 KPVSFEIT
+1009 KPVSFEIK
-1017 KGMTKSLTFTVENE
+1017 KGMTEVLSLKVENE

-1051 EGVVFEVRDS
+1051 ENVVFEVRDS

-1066 KKVTTDKD
+1066 AKVKTDKE
-1074 GKANVSDLSIGK
+1074 GKANVSDLPIGK

-1104 ISFEIEKGRVTALQ
+1104 VSFEIEKGRVTALK

-1149 EIQDEA
+1149 EIQDAA
-1155 GQVIAKITTDKK
+1155 GQVVAKITTDKK
-1167 GHAQVTNLS
+1167 GQAQVTNLS
-1176 VGTYKLVEVNA
+1176 VGTYKLVEVKA

-1195 DPITFQIEKGM
+1195 DPIAFQIEKGM

-1219 DKGNVEI
+1219 DKGNVEV
-1226 TKVDKEGQKALAGVV
+1226 TKVDKDSQKVLEGVV
-1241 FEVQDEAGKVVT
+1241 FEVQDDKGKVVT

-1263 KVSDLSVGKY
+1263 NVSDLSVGKY
-1273 KLVEKAGLPGYKKL
+1273 KLVETKSLPGYKKL
-1287 TEPVSFEIKKGMT
+1287 IEPVSFEIKKGMT

-1307 ENELLDKGSVEIT
+1307 ENEQLDKGSVEIT

-1343 VVTKVTTDKDGKAT
+1343 VVTKVTTDKEGKANV
-1357 ISDLSVGKYKLVE
+1357 SDLSVGKYKLVE

-1402 EKLDKGS
+1402 ELVDKGSVEITKVDKESGVLLKGVTFEVQDEKGKVVTKVKTDKEGKAKISDLSVGNYKLVEVENLPGYKKLTEPVSFEIKKGMTEVLSLKVENEQLDKGS

-1432 EQGKVVTEVTTDKE
+1432 EQGKVVTEVKTDK
-1446 GKAKISDLSVGKY
+1446 
-1459 KLVEK
+1459 
-1464 AGLPG
+1464 
-1469 YKKLTEPVSFE
+1469 
-1480 ITKGMTTVLSIKV
+1480 
-1493 ENEQLD
+1493 N
-1499 KGSVEITKVDKDSQK
+1499 
-1514 VLAGV
+1514 
-1519 VFEVQD
+1519 
-1525 EQGKVVTEVTTDK
+1525 
-1538 DGKAKVSDLSV
+1538 
-1549 GKYKLVEKA
+1549 
-1558 GLPGYK
+1558 
-1564 KLTEP
+1564 
-1569 VSFEITK
+1569 
-1576 GMTKVLSLKVENE
+1576 
-1589 LLDKGSVE
+1589 
-1597 ITKVDKESGAVL
+1597 
-1609 AGVTFEVQDEKDK
+1609 
-1622 VVTKVTTDKDGKAT
+1622 
-1636 ISDLSVGKYKL
+1636 
-1647 VEVESLPGYK
+1647 
-1657 NLAKSVSF
+1657 
-1665 EIKKGMTEVL
+1665 
-1675 SLKVENE
+1675 
-1682 LVDKGSVEITK
+1682 
-1693 VDKES
+1693 
-1698 GAVLEGVTFE
+1698 
-1708 VQDEKGKVV
+1708 
-1717 TKVTT
+1717 
-1722 DKEGKAKISDLSVG
+1722 GKAKISDLSVG

-1749 KKLTEPVSFEIKK
+1749 KQLT
-1762 GMTEV
+1762 
-1767 LSIKVENE
+1767 
-1775 QLDKGSVEITK
+1775 
-1786 VDKDSE
+1786 
-1792 KALEGVVFEVQDEQG
+1792 
-1807 KVVTEVKT
+1807 
-1815 DKEGKAKISDLSV
+1815 
-1828 GKYKLVEKE
+1828 
-1837 SLPGYKKLPEPVS
+1837 EPVS

-1893 EVQDETGKVVT
+1893 EVQDDKGKVVT
-1904 KVTTDKKGKANVSD
+1904 KVTTDKAGKATVSD

-1951 KSLAFTVENEMMDTG
+1951 KSLTFTVENEMVDTG

-1975 DSKAPLQGVV
+1975 DSKAPLENVV
-1985 FEVRDSKGKVVTK
+1985 FEVRDSKGKVVAK
-1998 VTTDKDGKANVSDLS
+1998 VTTDKEGKANVSDLS

-2023 TPAGYKPLEKPISFE
+2023 TPAGYKPLEKPVSFE

-2050 VENELVDTGNVEI
+2050 VENELVDVGNVEI

-2077 VFEIQDGAGQ
+2077 VFEIQDEAGQ
-2087 VVAKITTDKKGHAQ
+2087 VVAKITTDKKGQVQ

-2154 EITKVDKDSQKVLEG
+2154 EVTKVDKDSQKVLEG

-2181 VTEVKTD
+2181 VTEVTTD
-2188 REGKVTISDLSVGKY
+2188 KEGKAKVSDLSVGKY
-2203 KLVEKESLP
+2203 KLVE
-2212 GYKKLTEPVLFEI
+2212 
-2225 KKGMTEVLSL
+2225 
-2235 KVENELLDKGSVE
+2235 
-2248 ITKVDKESGAILAG
+2248 TK
-2262 VTFEV
+2262 
-2267 QDEKGKVVTKVT
+2267 
-2279 TDQDGKAKISDL
+2279 
-2291 SVGKYKLVEKESL
+2291 SL

-2332 ELLDKGSVEITKV
+2332 EK
-2345 DKESG
+2345 
-2350 TVLEGVTFEVQDEK
+2350 
-2364 GKVVT
+2364 
-2369 EVTTDKEGKAT
+2369 
-2380 ISDLSVGK
+2380 
-2388 YKLVEKEN
+2388 
-2396 LPGYKKLTEPVSFEI
+2396 
-2411 TKGMTTVLS
+2411 
-2420 MKVENEQL
+2420 
-2428 DKGSVEITKVD
+2428 
-2439 KDSQK
+2439 
-2444 ALAGVVFEVQ
+2444 
-2454 DEQGKVVTE
+2454 
-2463 VTTDKE
+2463 
-2469 GKATISDLS
+2469 
-2478 VGKYKLVEKENLPG
+2478 
-2492 YKKLTEPVSFE
+2492 
-2503 ITKGMTKVLSLKVE
+2503 
-2517 NEQLDKGSV
+2517 LDKGSV
-2526 EITKMAAESKN
+2526 EITKMAAESKEV
-2537 ILAGAVF
+2537 LSGAVF

-2552 IVARVTTDKDGKAK
+2552 VVVKVTTDKDGKAK
-2566 VSDLSVGNYTLVEVE
+2566 ITDLSVGNYTLVEVE

-2589 TNPIPFEITKGMIS
+2589 TNPIPFEITNGMINA
-2603 SVQLEVLNKLSHL
+2603 VQLEVLNKLNHL
-2616 APPNPE
+2616 APPG
-2622 KPETTD
+2622 PET
-2628 PEKPEKPDP
+2628 
-2637 EKPEKPDPEKP
+2637 PDPEKP
-2648 GTTDPEKPETTD
+2648 GTPD
-2660 PEKPGTTNPE
+2660 PEKPGTPNPE
-2670 KPGTT
+2670 KPGTP
-2675 DPEKPGTTDPEKP
+2675 DPEKPGTP
-2688 GTTNPEKP
+2688 
-2696 GTTNPEKPEKELPKT
+2696 NPEKPEKELPKT

-2728 SFGLLVLGRKKQG
+2728 SFGLLILGRKQQR

>member
-1 MQTKSTKRYVS
+1 MQMKSTKRHIS
-12 MISLVFLVLFSVLN
+12 MVSLVFLVLFSVLN

-64 VEVKWSAKEQI
+64 VEVKWSAKEKI

-91 DLMNL
+91 DLMNM

-103 EGKIVGTC
+103 EGKTVGTC
-111 DMKNGL
+111 EMKKGL

-122 GDYVD
+122 GDYVE

-139 FYFALEA
+139 FYFGLEA
-146 YDGVEKIPLEFN
+146 YDGVKEIPLEFN

-167 VSVSNTTERPKPQPN
+167 VSVNNTTERPKPQPN
-182 TDNLLKWGSYNQEDP
+182 TENLLKWGSYNQEDP
-197 SIAEWLVYVNAT
+197 SIADWLVYVNAT

-246 TNVKPADLSK
+246 TNIKPANLSN
-256 IKINATKTGFTIE
+256 IKINATKAGFTIE

-302 NIETEEKVGQ
+302 NIKTEEKVGQ
-312 VFVSGGGGTGSGD
+312 VFVSGGGGSGSGD
-325 DNPPSIEKNIV
+325 NNPPSIEKNIV

-344 NQQLTQMDQPIQ
+344 NEQLTQMDQVIQ

-401 GTLTIDKQ
+401 GTLNIDKQ
-409 KSEVT
+409 RSEVI

-426 EDQIINLNIKAKI
+426 EDQIINLSIKAKI
-439 KAGADLS
+439 KNNADLS

-456 AELHFDDKKLTSKE
+456 AELHFDDKTLTSKE
-470 VTVTP
+470 VTITP
-475 PEPPKDGTVAIHKI
+475 PEAPKDGTVSLHKI
-489 DAENPNKGLTGA
+489 DSENPNKGLKGA
-501 EFEVRNSADKVVAV
+501 EFEVRNSANEVVV
-515 LKTDENGFSVPQTLA
+515 KLKTDEKGFSVPQTLA
-530 PGTYKVYEKVAPEGY
+530 PGTYKVYETVAPEGY

-558 GETKTIE
+558 GEIKTIE

-572 GQIELKKID
+572 GQIEVKKID
-581 SENGGK
+581 SENGEK
-587 ALANAE
+587 PLANAE

-601 VVEHIITDKDGKAI
+601 VVEHIVTDKDGKAI

-653 IKVENAM
+653 IQVENAM
-660 VDKGNVEIT
+660 VDKGNIEIT

-683 FEVQNEKDKVVRK
+683 FEVQDEKDDVVRK

-722 LPGYKKLTESVSFEI
+722 LPGYKNLAEPVRFEIKKGMTKALVIKVENEQLDKGSVEITKIDKDSQKVLEGVVFEVQDEQGKVVTEVKTDKDGKAKISDLSVGKYKLVETKSLPGYKKLTEPVSFEI
-737 KKGMTTV
+737 TKGMTTV

-757 SVEITKVDKESQKVL
+757 SVEITKVDKDNKKAL
-772 EGVVFEV
+772 KGVVFEV
-779 QDEKGKVVTK
+779 QDEAGTVVKEVKTD
-789 VTTNK
+789 K
-794 DGKAT
+794 DGKAK

-823 EPVSFEIKKGMTEVL
+823 DPVLFEIK
-838 SIKVE
+838 
-843 NEQLDKGSVEITKVD
+843 
-858 KESQKA
+858 
-864 LKGVVFEVQ
+864 
-873 DEAGTV
+873 
-879 VKELTT
+879 
-885 DKNGKANVS
+885 
-894 DLSVG
+894 
-899 KYKLVEKA
+899 
-907 GLPGYKKLTEPLSFE
+907 
-922 ITKGMTEVLSLKI
+922 KGMTEVLSLKI

-957 LAGVTFGVQDE
+957 LAGVTFIVQDE
-968 KGNEVKKV
+968 KGNEVTKV

-1009 KPVSFEIT
+1009 KPVSFEIK
-1017 KGMTKSLTFTVENE
+1017 KGMTEVLSLKVENE

-1051 EGVVFEVRDS
+1051 ENVVFEVRDS

-1066 KKVTTDKD
+1066 AKVTTDKE
-1074 GKANVSDLSIGK
+1074 GKANVSDLPIGK

-1104 ISFEIEKGRVTALQ
+1104 VSFEIEKGRVTALK

-1149 EIQDEA
+1149 EIQDAA
-1155 GQVIAKITTDKK
+1155 GQVVAKITTDKK
-1167 GHAQVTNLS
+1167 GQAQVTNLS
-1176 VGTYKLVEVNA
+1176 VGTYKLVEVKA

-1195 DPITFQIEKGM
+1195 DPIAFQIEKGM

-1219 DKGNVEI
+1219 DKGNVEV
-1226 TKVDKEGQKALAGVV
+1226 TKVDKDSQKVLEGVV
-1241 FEVQDEAGKVVT
+1241 FEVQDDKGKVVT

-1263 KVSDLSVGKY
+1263 NVSDLSVGKY
-1273 KLVEKAGLPGYKKL
+1273 KLVETKSLPGYKKL
-1287 TEPVSFEIKKGMT
+1287 IEPVSFEIKKGMT

-1307 ENELLDKGSVEIT
+1307 ENEQLDKGSVEIT

-1343 VVTKVTTDKDGKAT
+1343 VVTKVTTDKEGQANV
-1357 ISDLSVGKYKLVE
+1357 SDLSVGKYKLVE

-1402 EKLDKGS
+1402 ELVDKGSVEITKVDKESGVLLKGVTFEVQDEKGKVVTKVKTDKEGKVKISDLSVGSYKLVEVENLPGYKKLTEPVSFEIKKGMTEVLSLKVENEQLDKGS
-1409 VEITKVDKD
+1409 IEITKVDKD

-1432 EQGKVVTEVTTDKE
+1432 EQGKVVTEVKTDK
-1446 GKAKISDLSVGKY
+1446 
-1459 KLVEK
+1459 
-1464 AGLPG
+1464 
-1469 YKKLTEPVSFE
+1469 
-1480 ITKGMTTVLSIKV
+1480 
-1493 ENEQLD
+1493 N
-1499 KGSVEITKVDKDSQK
+1499 
-1514 VLAGV
+1514 
-1519 VFEVQD
+1519 
-1525 EQGKVVTEVTTDK
+1525 
-1538 DGKAKVSDLSV
+1538 
-1549 GKYKLVEKA
+1549 
-1558 GLPGYK
+1558 
-1564 KLTEP
+1564 
-1569 VSFEITK
+1569 
-1576 GMTKVLSLKVENE
+1576 
-1589 LLDKGSVE
+1589 
-1597 ITKVDKESGAVL
+1597 
-1609 AGVTFEVQDEKDK
+1609 
-1622 VVTKVTTDKDGKAT
+1622 
-1636 ISDLSVGKYKL
+1636 
-1647 VEVESLPGYK
+1647 
-1657 NLAKSVSF
+1657 
-1665 EIKKGMTEVL
+1665 
-1675 SLKVENE
+1675 
-1682 LVDKGSVEITK
+1682 
-1693 VDKES
+1693 
-1698 GAVLEGVTFE
+1698 
-1708 VQDEKGKVV
+1708 
-1717 TKVTT
+1717 
-1722 DKEGKAKISDLSVG
+1722 GKAKISDLSVG

-1749 KKLTEPVSFEIKK
+1749 KQLT
-1762 GMTEV
+1762 
-1767 LSIKVENE
+1767 
-1775 QLDKGSVEITK
+1775 
-1786 VDKDSE
+1786 
-1792 KALEGVVFEVQDEQG
+1792 
-1807 KVVTEVKT
+1807 
-1815 DKEGKAKISDLSV
+1815 
-1828 GKYKLVEKE
+1828 
-1837 SLPGYKKLPEPVS
+1837 EPVS

-1893 EVQDETGKVVT
+1893 EVQDDKGKVVT
-1904 KVTTDKKGKANVSD
+1904 KVTTDKAGKATVSD

-1951 KSLAFTVENEMMDTG
+1951 KSLTFTVENEMVDTG

-1975 DSKAPLQGVV
+1975 DSKAPLENVV
-1985 FEVRDSKGKVVTK
+1985 FEVRDSKGKVVAK
-1998 VTTDKDGKANVSDLS
+1998 VTTDKEGKANVSDLS

-2023 TPAGYKPLEKPISFE
+2023 TPAGYKPLEKPVSFE

-2050 VENELVDTGNVEI
+2050 VENELVDVGNVEI

-2077 VFEIQDGAGQ
+2077 VFEIQDEAGK
-2087 VVAKITTDKKGHAQ
+2087 VVAKITTDKKGQVQ

-2154 EITKVDKDSQKVLEG
+2154 EVTKVDKDSQKVLEG

-2181 VTEVKTD
+2181 VTEVTTD
-2188 REGKVTISDLSVGKY
+2188 KEGKAKVSDLSVGKY
-2203 KLVEKESLP
+2203 KLVE
-2212 GYKKLTEPVLFEI
+2212 
-2225 KKGMTEVLSL
+2225 
-2235 KVENELLDKGSVE
+2235 
-2248 ITKVDKESGAILAG
+2248 TK
-2262 VTFEV
+2262 
-2267 QDEKGKVVTKVT
+2267 
-2279 TDQDGKAKISDL
+2279 
-2291 SVGKYKLVEKESL
+2291 SL

-2332 ELLDKGSVEITKV
+2332 EK
-2345 DKESG
+2345 
-2350 TVLEGVTFEVQDEK
+2350 
-2364 GKVVT
+2364 
-2369 EVTTDKEGKAT
+2369 
-2380 ISDLSVGK
+2380 
-2388 YKLVEKEN
+2388 
-2396 LPGYKKLTEPVSFEI
+2396 
-2411 TKGMTTVLS
+2411 
-2420 MKVENEQL
+2420 
-2428 DKGSVEITKVD
+2428 
-2439 KDSQK
+2439 
-2444 ALAGVVFEVQ
+2444 
-2454 DEQGKVVTE
+2454 
-2463 VTTDKE
+2463 
-2469 GKATISDLS
+2469 
-2478 VGKYKLVEKENLPG
+2478 
-2492 YKKLTEPVSFE
+2492 
-2503 ITKGMTKVLSLKVE
+2503 
-2517 NEQLDKGSV
+2517 LDKGSV
-2526 EITKMAAESKN
+2526 EITKMAAESKEV
-2537 ILAGAVF
+2537 LSGAVF
-2544 EVHDEKGK
+2544 EVHDDKGK
-2552 IVARVTTDKDGKAK
+2552 VVVKVTTDKDGKAK
-2566 VSDLSVGNYTLVEVE
+2566 IADLSVGNYTLVEVE

-2589 TNPIPFEITKGMIS
+2589 TNPIPFEITNGMINA
-2603 SVQLEVLNKLSHL
+2603 VQLEVLNKLNHL
-2616 APPNPE
+2616 APPGPE
-2622 KPETTD
+2622 KPGT
-2628 PEKPEKPDP
+2628 
-2637 EKPEKPDPEKP
+2637 PDPEKP
-2648 GTTDPEKPETTD
+2648 GTPD
-2660 PEKPGTTNPE
+2660 PEKPGTPDPEKPGTPNPE
-2670 KPGTT
+2670 KPGTP
-2675 DPEKPGTTDPEKP
+2675 DPEKPGIP
-2688 GTTNPEKP
+2688 NPE
-2696 GTTNPEKPEKELPKT
+2696 NPEKELPKT

-2728 SFGLLVLGRKKQG
+2728 SFGLLVLGRKQRR

>member
-1 MQTKSTKRYVS
+1 MQMKSTKRHIS
-12 MISLVFLVLFSVLN
+12 MVSLVFLVLFSVLN

-64 VEVKWSAKEQI
+64 VEVKWSAKEKI

-91 DLMNL
+91 DLMNM

-103 EGKIVGTC
+103 EGKTVGTC
-111 DMKNGL
+111 EMKKGL

-122 GDYVD
+122 GDYVE

-139 FYFALEA
+139 FYFGLEA
-146 YDGVEKIPLEFN
+146 YDGVKEIPLEFN

-167 VSVSNTTERPKPQPN
+167 VNVSNTTERPKPQPN

-197 SIAEWLVYVNAT
+197 SIADWLVYVNAT

-246 TNVKPADLSK
+246 TNIKPANLSN
-256 IKINATKTGFTIE
+256 IKINATKAGFTIE

-302 NIETEEKVGQ
+302 NIKTEEKVGQ
-312 VFVSGGGGTGSGD
+312 VFVSGGGGSGSGD
-325 DNPPSIEKNIV
+325 NNPPSIEKNIV

-344 NQQLTQMDQPIQ
+344 NEQLTQMDQVIQ

-401 GTLTIDKQ
+401 GTLNIDKQ
-409 KSEVT
+409 RSEVT

-426 EDQIINLNIKAKI
+426 EDQIINLSIKAKI
-439 KAGADLS
+439 KNNADLS

-456 AELHFDDKKLTSKE
+456 AELHFDDKTLTSKE
-470 VTVTP
+470 VTITP
-475 PEPPKDGTVAIHKI
+475 PEAPKDGTVSLHKI
-489 DAENPNKGLTGA
+489 DSENPNKGLKGA
-501 EFEVRNSADKVVAV
+501 EFEVRNSANEVVV
-515 LKTDENGFSVPQTLA
+515 KLKTDEKGFSVPQTLA
-530 PGTYKVYEKVAPEGY
+530 PGTYKVYETVAPEGY

-572 GQIELKKID
+572 GQIEVKKID
-581 SENGGK
+581 SENGEK
-587 ALANAE
+587 PLANAE

-601 VVEHIITDKDGKAI
+601 VVEHIVTDKDGKAI

-653 IKVENAM
+653 IQVENAM
-660 VDKGNVEIT
+660 VDKGNIEIT

-683 FEVQNEKDKVVRK
+683 FEVQDEKDDVVRK

-722 LPGYKKLTESVSFEI
+722 LPGYKNLAEPVRFEITKGMTKALVIKVENEQLDKGSVEITKIDKDSQKVLEGVVFEVQDEQGKVVTEVKTDKDGKAKISDLSVGKYKLVETKSLPGYKKLTEPVSFEI
-737 KKGMTTV
+737 TKGMITV

-757 SVEITKVDKESQKVL
+757 SVEITKVDKDNKKAL
-772 EGVVFEV
+772 KGVVFEV
-779 QDEKGKVVTK
+779 QDEAGTVVKEVKTD
-789 VTTNK
+789 K
-794 DGKAT
+794 DGKAK

-823 EPVSFEIKKGMTEVL
+823 DPVLFEIK
-838 SIKVE
+838 
-843 NEQLDKGSVEITKVD
+843 
-858 KESQKA
+858 
-864 LKGVVFEVQ
+864 
-873 DEAGTV
+873 
-879 VKELTT
+879 
-885 DKNGKANVS
+885 
-894 DLSVG
+894 
-899 KYKLVEKA
+899 
-907 GLPGYKKLTEPLSFE
+907 
-922 ITKGMTEVLSLKI
+922 KGMTEVLSLKI

-957 LAGVTFGVQDE
+957 LAGVTFIVQDE
-968 KGNEVKKV
+968 KGNEVTKV

-1009 KPVSFEIT
+1009 KPVSFEIK
-1017 KGMTKSLTFTVENE
+1017 KGMTEVLSLKVENE

-1051 EGVVFEVRDS
+1051 ENVVFEVRDS

-1066 KKVTTDKD
+1066 AKVTTDKE
-1074 GKANVSDLSIGK
+1074 GKANVSDLPIGK

-1104 ISFEIEKGRVTALQ
+1104 VSFEIEKGRVTALK

-1149 EIQDEA
+1149 EIQDAA
-1155 GQVIAKITTDKK
+1155 GQVVAKITTDKK
-1167 GHAQVTNLS
+1167 GQAQVTNLS
-1176 VGTYKLVEVNA
+1176 VGTYKLVEVKA

-1195 DPITFQIEKGM
+1195 DPIAFQIEKGM

-1219 DKGNVEI
+1219 DKGNVEV
-1226 TKVDKEGQKALAGVV
+1226 TKVDKDSQKVLEGVV
-1241 FEVQDEAGKVVT
+1241 FEVQDDKGKVVT
-1253 EVTTDKDGKA
+1253 EVTTDKEGKA
-1263 KVSDLSVGKY
+1263 NVSDLSVGKY
-1273 KLVEKAGLPGYKKL
+1273 KLVETKSLPGYKKL
-1287 TEPVSFEIKKGMT
+1287 IEPVSFEIKKGMT

-1307 ENELLDKGSVEIT
+1307 ENEQLDKGSVEIT

-1343 VVTKVTTDKDGKAT
+1343 VVTKVTTDKEGQANV
-1357 ISDLSVGKYKLVE
+1357 SDLSVGKYKLVE

-1402 EKLDKGS
+1402 ELVDKGSVEITKVDKDSQKALEGVTFEVQDEKGKVVTKVTTDKEGKVKISDLSVGSYKLVEVENLPGYKKLTEPVSFEIKKGMTEVLSLKVENEQLDKGS

-1432 EQGKVVTEVTTDKE
+1432 EQGKVVTEVKTDK
-1446 GKAKISDLSVGKY
+1446 
-1459 KLVEK
+1459 
-1464 AGLPG
+1464 
-1469 YKKLTEPVSFE
+1469 
-1480 ITKGMTTVLSIKV
+1480 
-1493 ENEQLD
+1493 N
-1499 KGSVEITKVDKDSQK
+1499 
-1514 VLAGV
+1514 
-1519 VFEVQD
+1519 
-1525 EQGKVVTEVTTDK
+1525 
-1538 DGKAKVSDLSV
+1538 
-1549 GKYKLVEKA
+1549 
-1558 GLPGYK
+1558 
-1564 KLTEP
+1564 
-1569 VSFEITK
+1569 
-1576 GMTKVLSLKVENE
+1576 
-1589 LLDKGSVE
+1589 
-1597 ITKVDKESGAVL
+1597 
-1609 AGVTFEVQDEKDK
+1609 
-1622 VVTKVTTDKDGKAT
+1622 
-1636 ISDLSVGKYKL
+1636 
-1647 VEVESLPGYK
+1647 
-1657 NLAKSVSF
+1657 
-1665 EIKKGMTEVL
+1665 
-1675 SLKVENE
+1675 
-1682 LVDKGSVEITK
+1682 
-1693 VDKES
+1693 
-1698 GAVLEGVTFE
+1698 
-1708 VQDEKGKVV
+1708 
-1717 TKVTT
+1717 
-1722 DKEGKAKISDLSVG
+1722 GKAKISDLSVG

-1749 KKLTEPVSFEIKK
+1749 KQLT
-1762 GMTEV
+1762 
-1767 LSIKVENE
+1767 
-1775 QLDKGSVEITK
+1775 
-1786 VDKDSE
+1786 
-1792 KALEGVVFEVQDEQG
+1792 
-1807 KVVTEVKT
+1807 
-1815 DKEGKAKISDLSV
+1815 
-1828 GKYKLVEKE
+1828 
-1837 SLPGYKKLPEPVS
+1837 EPVS

-1883 NKAPLAGVVF
+1883 NKAPLVGVVF
-1893 EVQDETGKVVT
+1893 EVQDDKGKVVT
-1904 KVTTDKKGKANVSD
+1904 KVTTDKTGKATVSD

-1951 KSLAFTVENEMMDTG
+1951 KSLTFTVENEMVDTG

-1975 DSKAPLQGVV
+1975 DSKAPLENVV
-1985 FEVRDSKGKVVTK
+1985 FEVRDSKGKVVAK
-1998 VTTDKDGKANVSDLS
+1998 VTTDKEGKANVSDLS

-2023 TPAGYKPLEKPISFE
+2023 TPAGYKPLEKPVSFE

-2050 VENELVDTGNVEI
+2050 VENELVDVGNVEI

-2077 VFEIQDGAGQ
+2077 VFEIQDEAGQ
-2087 VVAKITTDKKGHAQ
+2087 VVAKITTDKKGQVQ

-2154 EITKVDKDSQKVLEG
+2154 EVTKVDKDSQKVLEG
-2169 VVFEVQDEQGKV
+2169 VVFEVQDDKGKV
-2181 VTEVKTD
+2181 VTEVTTD
-2188 REGKVTISDLSVGKY
+2188 KDGKANVSDLSVGKY
-2203 KLVEKESLP
+2203 KLVE
-2212 GYKKLTEPVLFEI
+2212 
-2225 KKGMTEVLSL
+2225 
-2235 KVENELLDKGSVE
+2235 
-2248 ITKVDKESGAILAG
+2248 TK
-2262 VTFEV
+2262 
-2267 QDEKGKVVTKVT
+2267 
-2279 TDQDGKAKISDL
+2279 
-2291 SVGKYKLVEKESL
+2291 SL

-2332 ELLDKGSVEITKV
+2332 EK
-2345 DKESG
+2345 
-2350 TVLEGVTFEVQDEK
+2350 
-2364 GKVVT
+2364 
-2369 EVTTDKEGKAT
+2369 
-2380 ISDLSVGK
+2380 
-2388 YKLVEKEN
+2388 
-2396 LPGYKKLTEPVSFEI
+2396 
-2411 TKGMTTVLS
+2411 
-2420 MKVENEQL
+2420 
-2428 DKGSVEITKVD
+2428 
-2439 KDSQK
+2439 
-2444 ALAGVVFEVQ
+2444 
-2454 DEQGKVVTE
+2454 
-2463 VTTDKE
+2463 
-2469 GKATISDLS
+2469 
-2478 VGKYKLVEKENLPG
+2478 
-2492 YKKLTEPVSFE
+2492 
-2503 ITKGMTKVLSLKVE
+2503 
-2517 NEQLDKGSV
+2517 LDKGSV
-2526 EITKMAAESKN
+2526 EITKMAAESKEV
-2537 ILAGAVF
+2537 LSGAVF
-2544 EVHDEKGK
+2544 EVHDDKGK
-2552 IVARVTTDKDGKAK
+2552 VVVKVTTDKDGKAK
-2566 VSDLSVGNYTLVEVE
+2566 IADLSVGNYTLVEVE

-2589 TNPIPFEITKGMIS
+2589 TNPIPFEITNGMINA
-2603 SVQLEVLNKLSHL
+2603 VQLEVLNKLNHL
-2616 APPNPE
+2616 APPG
-2622 KPETTD
+2622 PET
-2628 PEKPEKPDP
+2628 
-2637 EKPEKPDPEKP
+2637 PDPEKP
-2648 GTTDPEKPETTD
+2648 GTPD
-2660 PEKPGTTNPE
+2660 PEKPGTP
-2670 KPGTT
+2670 
-2675 DPEKPGTTDPEKP
+2675 DPEKPGTPDPEKP
-2688 GTTNPEKP
+2688 GTPDPEKPGTPDPEKPGTPNPEKP
-2696 GTTNPEKPEKELPKT
+2696 G
-2711 GQKMPV
+2711 
-2717 EPYMG
+2717 
-2722 ALLVMM
+2722 
-2728 SFGLLVLGRKKQG
+2728 

>member
-1 MQTKSTKRYVS
+1 MQMKSTKRHIS
-12 MISLVFLVLFSVLN
+12 MVSLVFLVLFSVLN
-26 VWAPVIQAAVMK
+26 VWAPVIQAAVIK
-38 SPVDEIN
+38 NPVDEIN

-64 VEVKWSAKEQI
+64 VEVKWSAKEKI

-91 DLMNL
+91 DLMNM

-103 EGKIVGTC
+103 EGKTVGTC
-111 DMKNGL
+111 EMKNGL

-122 GDYVD
+122 GDYVE
-127 GKNNIKGSLFVE
+127 GKNNVKGSLFVE
-139 FYFALEA
+139 FYFGLEA
-146 YDGVEKIPLEFN
+146 YDGVKEIPLEFN

-167 VSVSNTTERPKPQPN
+167 VSVNNTTERPKPHPN

-197 SIAEWLVYVNAT
+197 SIADWLVYVNAT

-226 ELITDSVVLEE
+226 ELITNSLVLEE

-302 NIETEEKVGQ
+302 NIKTEEKVGE

-344 NQQLTQMDQPIQ
+344 NQQLAQMDQPIQ
-356 YQVGTHIPNDPPKYT
+356 YQVGTHIPKNPSNYT

-401 GTLTIDKQ
+401 GTLKIDKQ

-414 FTFGESFDYKSY
+414 FMFSENFDYKSY
-426 EDQIINLNIKAKI
+426 EDQVINLSIKAKI
-439 KAGADLS
+439 KANADLS

-456 AELHFDDKKLTSKE
+456 AELHFDDKTLTSKE

-475 PEPPKDGTVAIHKI
+475 PEAPKEGTVSIHKI
-489 DAENPNKGLTGA
+489 DAENPNKGLKGA
-501 EFEVRNSADKVVAV
+501 EFEVRNSANEVVAK
-515 LKTDENGFSVPQTLA
+515 LITDENGFSVPQTLA
-530 PGTYKVYEKVAPEGY
+530 PGTYKIYETVAPEGY
-545 QKLTSPVEVTLQA
+545 QKLTIPVEVTLQA
-558 GETKTIE
+558 GETKAIE
-565 IKNTMQK
+565 IKNTLQK

-581 SENGGK
+581 SENGEK
-587 ALANAE
+587 PLANAE

-653 IKVENAM
+653 ITVENAM
-660 VDKGNVEIT
+660 TDKGNVEIT

-676 AVLAGVE
+676 SALADVE
-683 FEVQNEKDKVVRK
+683 FEVQNEKGEVVRK
-696 VVTDKDGKANVS
+696 VTTDKEGKANVS

-722 LPGYKKLTESVSFEI
+722 LPGYKKLTEPVSFEI
-737 KKGMTTV
+737 TKGMTKVLSLKVENEQLDNGSVEITKVDKDSQKALKGVVFEVRDEKDKVVKEVTTDKEGKANVSDLSVGKYKLVETKSLPGYKKLTEPVSFEITKGMTKV

-757 SVEITKVDKESQKVL
+757 SVEITKVDKDSQKAL
-772 EGVVFEV
+772 KGVVFEV
-779 QDEKGKVVTK
+779 RDEKDKVVK
-789 VTTNK
+789 EVTTDK

-799 ISDLSVGKYKLVEKE
+799 IDDLSVGKYKLVEKE
-814 SLPGYKKLT
+814 SLPGYKKLI
-823 EPVSFEIKKGMTEVL
+823 E
-838 SIKVE
+838 
-843 NEQLDKGSVEITKVD
+843 SV
-858 KESQKA
+858 
-864 LKGVVFEVQ
+864 
-873 DEAGTV
+873 
-879 VKELTT
+879 
-885 DKNGKANVS
+885 
-894 DLSVG
+894 
-899 KYKLVEKA
+899 
-907 GLPGYKKLTEPLSFE
+907 SFE

-942 GNVEITKIDKDNKAP
+942 GNIEITKIDKDNKAP
-957 LAGVTFGVQDE
+957 LVGVTFVVQDE

-976 TTDKDGKANV
+976 TTDKEGKANV
-986 SDLPVGKYEL
+986 SNLSVGKYEL

-1009 KPVSFEIT
+1009 KPVSFEIK
-1017 KGMTKSLTFTVENE
+1017 KGMTEVLSLKVENE

-1051 EGVVFEVRDS
+1051 ENVVFEVRDS

-1066 KKVTTDKD
+1066 AKVTTDKE

-1104 ISFEIEKGRVTALQ
+1104 ILFEIEKGRVTALK

-1149 EIQDEA
+1149 DIQDEA
-1155 GQVIAKITTDKK
+1155 GQVVAKITTDKK
-1167 GHAQVTNLS
+1167 GQAKVTNLS
-1176 VGTYKLVEVNA
+1176 VGTYKLVEVKA

-1219 DKGNVEI
+1219 DKGNVEV
-1226 TKVDKEGQKALAGVV
+1226 TKVDKDSQKALEGVV
-1241 FEVQDEAGKVVT
+1241 FEVQDEQGKVVT
-1253 EVTTDKDGKA
+1253 TVTTDKEGKA
-1263 KVSDLSVGKY
+1263 TIADLSVGKY
-1273 KLVEKAGLPGYKKL
+1273 KLVEKESLLGYKQL

-1307 ENELLDKGSVEIT
+1307 ENELLDKGTVEIT

-1343 VVTKVTTDKDGKAT
+1343 VVTKVTTDKEGKANV
-1357 ISDLSVGKYKLVE
+1357 SDLSVGKYKLVE

-1388 KKGMTEV
+1388 KKGMTEI

-1402 EKLDKGS
+1402 ELVDKGS
-1409 VEITKVDKD
+1409 VEIIKVDKE
-1418 SQKVLEGVVFEVQD
+1418 SGALLEGVTFEVQD
-1432 EQGKVVTEVTTDKE
+1432 EKGKVVTKVKTDKE
-1446 GKAKISDLSVGKY
+1446 GKAKISDLSVGSY
-1459 KLVEK
+1459 KLVEVEN
-1464 AGLPG
+1464 LPG

-1480 ITKGMTTVLSIKV
+1480 IKKGMTKVLSLKV

-1514 VLAGV
+1514 ALAGV

-1525 EQGKVVTEVTTDK
+1525 EQGKVVTE
-1538 DGKAKVSDLSV
+1538 
-1549 GKYKLVEKA
+1549 
-1558 GLPGYK
+1558 
-1564 KLTEP
+1564 
-1569 VSFEITK
+1569 I
-1576 GMTKVLSLKVENE
+1576 
-1589 LLDKGSVE
+1589 
-1597 ITKVDKESGAVL
+1597 
-1609 AGVTFEVQDEKDK
+1609 
-1622 VVTKVTTDKDGKAT
+1622 
-1636 ISDLSVGKYKL
+1636 
-1647 VEVESLPGYK
+1647 
-1657 NLAKSVSF
+1657 
-1665 EIKKGMTEVL
+1665 
-1675 SLKVENE
+1675 
-1682 LVDKGSVEITK
+1682 
-1693 VDKES
+1693 
-1698 GAVLEGVTFE
+1698 
-1708 VQDEKGKVV
+1708 
-1717 TKVTT
+1717 TT
-1722 DKEGKAKISDLSVG
+1722 DKEGKVKVSDLSVG

-1749 KKLTEPVSFEIKK
+1749 KQLTEPI
-1762 GMTEV
+1762 
-1767 LSIKVENE
+1767 
-1775 QLDKGSVEITK
+1775 
-1786 VDKDSE
+1786 
-1792 KALEGVVFEVQDEQG
+1792 
-1807 KVVTEVKT
+1807 
-1815 DKEGKAKISDLSV
+1815 
-1828 GKYKLVEKE
+1828 
-1837 SLPGYKKLPEPVS
+1837 S

-1893 EVQDETGKVVT
+1893 EVQDEKGKVVT
-1904 KVTTDKKGKANVSD
+1904 KVTTDKAGKATVAD

-1933 GYKKLEKPV
+1933 GYKKIEKPV

-1951 KSLAFTVENEMMDTG
+1951 KSLAFTVENEMVDTG

-1975 DSKAPLQGVV
+1975 DSKAPLENVV
-1985 FEVRDSKGKVVTK
+1985 FEVRDSKGKVVAK
-1998 VTTDKDGKANVSDLS
+1998 VRTDKEGKANVSDLS

-2023 TPAGYKPLEKPISFE
+2023 TPVGYKPLEKPISFE

-2050 VENELVDTGNVEI
+2050 VENELVDVGNAEI

-2077 VFEIQDGAGQ
+2077 VFEIQDAAGQ

-2154 EITKVDKDSQKVLEG
+2154 EVTKVDKDSQKVLEG

-2181 VTEVKTD
+2181 VTKVTTD
-2188 REGKVTISDLSVGKY
+2188 KEGKAKVSDLSVGKY
-2203 KLVEKESLP
+2203 KLVE
-2212 GYKKLTEPVLFEI
+2212 T
-2225 KKGMTEVLSL
+2225 
-2235 KVENELLDKGSVE
+2235 
-2248 ITKVDKESGAILAG
+2248 
-2262 VTFEV
+2262 
-2267 QDEKGKVVTKVT
+2267 
-2279 TDQDGKAKISDL
+2279 
-2291 SVGKYKLVEKESL
+2291 ESL

-2320 GMTKVLSLKVEN
+2320 GMTEVLL
-2332 ELLDKGSVEITKV
+2332 
-2345 DKESG
+2345 
-2350 TVLEGVTFEVQDEK
+2350 
-2364 GKVVT
+2364 
-2369 EVTTDKEGKAT
+2369 
-2380 ISDLSVGK
+2380 
-2388 YKLVEKEN
+2388 
-2396 LPGYKKLTEPVSFEI
+2396 
-2411 TKGMTTVLS
+2411 
-2420 MKVENEQL
+2420 
-2428 DKGSVEITKVD
+2428 
-2439 KDSQK
+2439 
-2444 ALAGVVFEVQ
+2444 
-2454 DEQGKVVTE
+2454 
-2463 VTTDKE
+2463 
-2469 GKATISDLS
+2469 
-2478 VGKYKLVEKENLPG
+2478 
-2492 YKKLTEPVSFE
+2492 
-2503 ITKGMTKVLSLKVE
+2503 LKVE

-2537 ILAGAVF
+2537 VLSGAVF

-2552 IVARVTTDKDGKAK
+2552 VVTKVTTDKEGKAK
-2566 VSDLSVGNYTLVEVE
+2566 VSDLSVGHYTLVEVE

-2603 SVQLEVLNKLSHL
+2603 PVQLEVLNKLTSL
-2616 APPNPE
+2616 APPGPE
-2622 KPETTD
+2622 KPE
-2628 PEKPEKPDP
+2628 
-2637 EKPEKPDPEKP
+2637 
-2648 GTTDPEKPETTD
+2648 TTDPEKPETTD
-2660 PEKPGTTNPE
+2660 PEKPE
-2670 KPGTT
+2670 TT
-2675 DPEKPGTTDPEKP
+2675 DPEKPETTDL
-2688 GTTNPEKP
+2688 
-2696 GTTNPEKPEKELPKT
+2696 EKPEKELPKT

-2722 ALLVMM
+2722 ALLIMM
-2728 SFGLLVLGRKKQG
+2728 SFGLLVLGRKQQR